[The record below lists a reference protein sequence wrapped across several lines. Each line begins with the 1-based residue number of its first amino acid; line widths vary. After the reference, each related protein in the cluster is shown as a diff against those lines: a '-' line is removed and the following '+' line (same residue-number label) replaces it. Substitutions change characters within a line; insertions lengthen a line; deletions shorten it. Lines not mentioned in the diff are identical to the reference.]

1 MPMAT
6 IYNDIVT
13 LRSMRPAYN
22 IKNEGP
28 DDWKTFIANDQF
40 NDLLKKTI
48 SAVRNN
54 DADSHKAVWVAGTYG
69 SGKSH
74 AGAVLKHLLCDK
86 VEDIEDYVNE
96 EYAEDKYALLRNSI
110 FKLRESKRLFPVNLY
125 GQQSIAH
132 EADLSLQVQKEV
144 IRALKVAGIQLTVQT
159 DFDNY
164 IQHIE
169 SEPDLWNMLI
179 DNNEVLKS
187 VAPDLKILKTRLA
200 NGDTEVLNRVT
211 QALRNM
217 GINVPIKNS
226 NLKTWI
232 FEVQNELRSQGVY
245 DGLLI
250 IWDEFTD
257 VMRSELGVPLLKILQ
272 EIAEDMMNPENDSYF
287 LFLSHPSALNSLKE
301 AEREQT
307 RGRYHYVI
315 YNMEPVSAF
324 RIMSKKFVIV
334 NKTLYNQRQEFFC
347 SLHEE
352 LLSAFAASSTDPTQT
367 KKDLGNLF
375 PVHPSTANLATYF
388 AREAGS
394 SSRSVFE
401 FLACDGVKAFFE
413 SENAYADKDTVTP
426 NYLWDYVQEYFES
439 DTARFGAVTE
449 RFNSHHLAVEAQ
461 GDDYLAV
468 FKGILLLNA
477 LNNIANND
485 SVTPSEENI
494 YNLFEGTPV
503 YNSIAEIL
511 DYFNEKSIIQ
521 RQPNGNFSIL
531 FTALPT
537 DEILKIKEEL
547 KLTSFLYTEQVINYG
562 DTAKNFMTRNLS
574 QVARPLEFQF
584 FSLTS
589 NEYTLLNKI
598 EVFAKNASTYSVL
611 VAFMAGK
618 TKQEIFEL
626 KDIIDKNKQ
635 DERFKNVCFVLLES
649 PMGEKEFER
658 FIEYQANATCAQKHG
673 LANQQKTY
681 AKNSSDMVAA
691 WLGEIRGGNVTFCLR
706 DDELTISG
714 TRMASTIN
722 NSIAPAIFT
731 SGPESLEIIRTRS
744 SNTFWKKASVKA
756 TVDAV
761 LSFHTKD
768 EIIAKCGGPAKHVE
782 YLLQDSVDENLEWKS
797 DINPEHPLKKVC
809 DFIQSVFN
817 HTNKNQSF
825 NLGDKL
831 LGLTLPPFG
840 LFQSY
845 APMAMVAFAL
855 RKYAGKIFDLNG
867 KPRTANHLVDDIVEM
882 FKAWENGRT
891 SAKLNFMFESK
902 EAGAITKN
910 LIKTFKLNK
919 LPKYSDIS
927 SLTDARWAMTHEY
940 SAGVGYPL
948 WSLKYVPDCS
958 EENKQLIDGII
969 KVITDSESVKNPALM
984 TMVAEGLKNNIDL
997 GNLLLESANNF
1008 EKGFKNYVMSL
1019 DYINLMEDEFA
1030 EAKTF
1035 LDGHLEGTVGLWSEK
1050 GVEDTL
1056 KNWRLAQQQERL
1068 REENKKR
1075 FLEEQERFKKE
1086 ASDNANIGSSSAT
1099 PSWMSPDGDTYG
1111 KSTTN
1116 VAAEPKA
1123 ETYDMKAKRSEVAR
1137 KVMPLASNQ
1146 QLRNLLQDLCDN
1158 GDMQTLDI
1166 IMKYV

>member
-1 MPMAT
+1 MA
-6 IYNDIVT
+6 IKYNDIVT

-54 DADSHKAVWVAGTYG
+54 DADSHKAIWVAGTYG

-74 AGAVLKHLLCDK
+74 AGAVLKHLLCDDVK
-86 VEDIEDYVNE
+86 DIVDYVNE
-96 EYAEDKYALLRNSI
+96 EYGEEKYNLLRNSI
-110 FKLRESKRLFPVNLY
+110 LKLRESKRLFPVSLY
-125 GQQSIAH
+125 GQQAIAH

-144 IRALKVAGIQLTVQT
+144 IRALKNAGIKLTVQT

-169 SEPDLWNMLI
+169 NEPDLWTMLI
-179 DNNEVLKS
+179 ANNEVLKS
-187 VAPDLKILKTRLA
+187 VAPDLKMLKTRLA

-211 QALRNM
+211 MALRNM

-232 FEVQNELRSQGVY
+232 FEVQNELRSLGVY

-257 VMRSELGVPLLKILQ
+257 VMRSDLGVPLLKILQ
-272 EIAEDMMNPENDSYF
+272 EIAEDMMNPENDTYF

-334 NKTLYNQRQEFFC
+334 DKVLYNQRQEYFC
-347 SLHEE
+347 SLHQE
-352 LLSAFAASSTDPTQT
+352 LLSAFASSSTDPVQTQ
-367 KKDLGNLF
+367 KDLANLF

-401 FLACDGVKAFFE
+401 FLACDEVKAFFDNE
-413 SENAYADKDTVTP
+413 DAYADKDTVTP

-449 RFNSHHLAVEAQ
+449 RYNSHHLAVEAQ

-494 YNLFEGTPV
+494 YNLFEGTPI
-503 YNSIAEIL
+503 YNNVGEIL
-511 DYFNEKSIIQ
+511 DYLNEKSIIQ

-537 DEILKIKEEL
+537 DEIQKIKEEL
-547 KLTSFLYTEQVINYG
+547 KLTTFLFAEQVINFG
-562 DTAKNFMTRNLS
+562 DTAKNFMDKNLS

-598 EVFAKNASTYSVL
+598 ENFAKNATSYSVL
-611 VAFMAGK
+611 LAFMVGK
-618 TKQEIFEL
+618 TRQDIFEL
-626 KDIIDKNKQ
+626 KDIINKNKQ
-635 DERFKNVCFVLLES
+635 DERFKNICFVLLES
-649 PMGEKEFER
+649 PMGEKEYER

-681 AKNSSDMVAA
+681 TKNASEMISG
-691 WLGEIRGGNVTFCLR
+691 WLGEIRSGNVTFCLR
-706 DDELTISG
+706 DDELPISG
-714 TRMASTIN
+714 TRLASTIN

-731 SGPESLEIIRTRS
+731 SGPEALEIIRTRS
-744 SNTFWKKASVKA
+744 SNTFWRKSSVKA
-756 TVDAV
+756 TVDNV
-761 LSFHTKD
+761 LSFHTKED
-768 EIIAKCGGPAKHVE
+768 IIAKCGGPAKHVE
-782 YLLQDSVDENLEWKS
+782 YLLQDSVDDNLEWKS
-797 DINPEHPLKKVC
+797 DISSEHPLKKVC
-809 DFIQSVFN
+809 DYIQNVFN

-831 LGLTLPPFG
+831 IGLTLPPFG

-845 APMAMVAFAL
+845 APMAMVAFAM

-882 FKAWENGRT
+882 FKAWESGKT
-891 SAKLNFMFESK
+891 SPKLNFMFESK

-919 LPKYSDIS
+919 LPKYSDVS

-940 SAGVGYPL
+940 SASVGYPL
-948 WSLKYVPDCS
+948 WSLKYVSECS
-958 EENKQLIDGII
+958 DENRELIDGII
-969 KVITDSESVKNPALM
+969 KVITDSESVKNPQLM
-984 TMVAEGLKNNIDL
+984 SKVAEGLKNNIDL

-1008 EKGFKNYVMSL
+1008 ESGFKNYVMTL
-1019 DYINLMEDEFA
+1019 EYINMTEPEFA
-1030 EAKTF
+1030 EAKQF
-1035 LDGHLEGTVGLWSEK
+1035 LEGHLEGTIGLWTER

-1056 KNWRLAQQQERL
+1056 KNWRLAQQQQRL
-1068 REENKKR
+1068 REENEKR
-1075 FLEEQERFKKE
+1075 YLEEREKFKRAAAQQGETSDAAPAWMNTDGYGQENPKQAADPQGETQELKMKRI
-1086 ASDNANIGSSSAT
+1086 D
-1099 PSWMSPDGDTYG
+1099 
-1111 KSTTN
+1111 
-1116 VAAEPKA
+1116 VAK
-1123 ETYDMKAKRSEVAR
+1123 
-1137 KVMPLASNQ
+1137 KVMPLASSQ
-1146 QLRNLLQDLCDN
+1146 MMRELLKDLCENADE
-1158 GDMQTLDI
+1158 QTLNI
-1166 IMKYV
+1166 IIKHVG

>member
-1 MPMAT
+1 MAT
-6 IYNDIVT
+6 KYNDIVT

-28 DDWKTFIANDQF
+28 EDWKTFIANDQF

-54 DADSHKAVWVAGTYG
+54 DADSHKAIWVAGTYG

-74 AGAVLKHLLCDK
+74 AGAVLKHLLCDEVK
-86 VEDIEDYVNE
+86 DIVDYVNE
-96 EYAEDKYALLRNSI
+96 EYGEEKYNLLRNSI
-110 FKLRESKRLFPVNLY
+110 LKLRESKRLFPVNLY
-125 GQQSIAH
+125 GQQAIAH

-144 IRALKVAGIQLTVQT
+144 IRALKNAGIKLTVQT

-169 SEPDLWNMLI
+169 NEPDLWTMLI
-179 DNNEVLKS
+179 ANNEVLKS
-187 VAPDLKILKTRLA
+187 VAPDLKMLKTRLA

-211 QALRNM
+211 MALRNM

-232 FEVQNELRSQGVY
+232 FEVQNELRSLGVY

-257 VMRSELGVPLLKILQ
+257 VMRSDLGVPLLKILQ
-272 EIAEDMMNPENDSYF
+272 EIAEDMMNPENDTYF

-334 NKTLYNQRQEFFC
+334 DKVLYNQRQEYFC
-347 SLHEE
+347 SLHQE
-352 LLSAFAASSTDPTQT
+352 LLSAFASSSTDPAQTQ
-367 KKDLGNLF
+367 KDLANLF

-401 FLACDGVKAFFE
+401 FLACDEVKAFFDNE
-413 SENAYADKDTVTP
+413 DAYADKDTVTP

-449 RFNSHHLAVEAQ
+449 RYNSHHLAVEAQ

-494 YNLFEGTPV
+494 YNLFEGTPI
-503 YNSIAEIL
+503 YNNVGEIL

-531 FTALPT
+531 FPALPA
-537 DEILKIKEEL
+537 DEILKIMDEL
-547 KLTSFLYTEQVINYG
+547 KSTTFMFAEQVINFG
-562 DTAKNFMTRNLS
+562 DTAKNFMNKNLS

-584 FSLTS
+584 FSLAS

-598 EVFAKNASTYSVL
+598 ENFAKNATSYSVL
-611 VAFMAGK
+611 LAFMVGK
-618 TKQEIFEL
+618 TRQDIFEL
-626 KDIIDKNKQ
+626 QDIINKNKQ
-635 DERFKNVCFVLLES
+635 DERFKNICFVLLES
-649 PMGEKEFER
+649 PMGEKDYER
-658 FIEYQANATCAQKHG
+658 FIEYQANATCAQRHG

-681 AKNSSDMVAA
+681 TKSASEMITG

-706 DDELTISG
+706 DDELPISG
-714 TRMASTIN
+714 TRLASTIN

-731 SGPESLEIIRTRS
+731 SGPEALEIIRTRS
-744 SNTFWKKASVKA
+744 SNTFWRKSSVKA
-756 TVDAV
+756 TVDNV
-761 LSFHTKD
+761 LSFHTKE

-782 YLLQDSVDENLEWKS
+782 YLLQDSVDDNLEWKS
-797 DINPEHPLKKVC
+797 DISSEHPLKNVC
-809 DFIQSVFN
+809 DYIQNVFN

-831 LGLTLPPFG
+831 IGLTMPPFG

-845 APMAMVAFAL
+845 APMAMVAFAM

-882 FKAWENGRT
+882 FKAWESGKT
-891 SAKLNFMFESK
+891 SPKLNFMFESK

-919 LPKYSDIS
+919 LPKYSDVS

-940 SAGVGYPL
+940 SASVGYPL
-948 WSLKYVPDCS
+948 WSLKYVPECS
-958 EENKQLIDGII
+958 DENRELIDGII
-969 KVITDSESVKNPALM
+969 KVITDSESVKNPQLM
-984 TMVAEGLKNNIDL
+984 SRVAEGLKNNIDL

-1008 EKGFKNYVMSL
+1008 ETGFKNYVMTQE
-1019 DYINLMEDEFA
+1019 YINMTESEFA
-1030 EAKTF
+1030 EAKQF
-1035 LDGHLEGTVGLWSEK
+1035 LEGHLEGTIGLWTER

-1056 KNWRLAQQQERL
+1056 KNWRLAQQQQRL
-1068 REENKKR
+1068 REENGKR
-1075 FLEEQERFKKE
+1075 YQEEREKFKRAAAQQGE
-1086 ASDNANIGSSSAT
+1086 TSDAT
-1099 PSWMSPDGDTYG
+1099 PAWMNTDGNGQENY
-1111 KSTTN
+1111 KL
-1116 VAAEPKA
+1116 VADPQG
-1123 ETYDMKAKRSEVAR
+1123 ETQELKMKRSDVAK
-1137 KVMPLASNQ
+1137 KVMPLASSQ
-1146 QLRNLLQDLCDN
+1146 MMRELLKDLCENADE
-1158 GDMQTLDI
+1158 QTLNI
-1166 IMKYV
+1166 IIKHVG

>member
-1 MPMAT
+1 MAT
-6 IYNDIVT
+6 KYNDIVT

-54 DADSHKAVWVAGTYG
+54 DADSHKAIWVAGTYG

-74 AGAVLKHLLCDK
+74 AGAVLKHLLCDDVK
-86 VEDIEDYVNE
+86 DIVGYVNE
-96 EYAEDKYALLRNSI
+96 EYGEEKYNLLRNSI
-110 FKLRESKRLFPVNLY
+110 LKLRESKRLFPVNLY
-125 GQQSIAH
+125 GQQAIAH

-144 IRALKVAGIQLTVQT
+144 IRALKNAGIKLTVQT

-169 SEPDLWNMLI
+169 NEPDLWTMLI
-179 DNNEVLKS
+179 ANNELLKS
-187 VAPDLKILKTRLA
+187 VAPDLKMLKTRLA

-211 QALRNM
+211 MALRNM

-232 FEVQNELRSQGVY
+232 FEVQNKLRSLGVY

-257 VMRSELGVPLLKILQ
+257 VMRSDLGVPLLKILQ

-324 RIMSKKFVIV
+324 RIMSKKFVV
-334 NKTLYNQRQEFFC
+334 VDKNLYNQRQEFFC
-347 SLHEE
+347 SLHDE
-352 LLSAFAASSTDPTQT
+352 LLTAFASSSTDPQQT
-367 KKDLGNLF
+367 KKDLANLF

-401 FLACDGVKAFFE
+401 FLACDEVKAFFDNE
-413 SENAYADKDTVTP
+413 DAYADKDTVTP

-449 RFNSHHLAVEAQ
+449 KYNSHHLAVEAQ

-494 YNLFEGTPV
+494 YNLFEGTPI
-503 YNSIAEIL
+503 YNNVGEIL
-511 DYFNEKSIIQ
+511 NYFNEKSIIQ

-531 FTALPT
+531 FPALPA
-537 DEILKIKEEL
+537 DEILKIMDEL
-547 KLTSFLYTEQVINYG
+547 KSTTFMFAEQVINFG
-562 DTAKNFMTRNLS
+562 DTAKNFMNKHLA
-574 QVARPLEFQF
+574 QVARPLEFLF

-598 EVFAKNASTYSVL
+598 ENFAKNATSYSVL
-611 VAFMAGK
+611 IAFMVGK
-618 TKQEIFEL
+618 TRQDIFEL
-626 KDIIDKNKQ
+626 KDIINKNKQ
-635 DERFKNVCFVLLES
+635 DERFKNICFVLLES
-649 PMGEKEFER
+649 PMGEKEYER
-658 FIEYQANATCAQKHG
+658 FIEYQANATCAQRHG

-681 AKNSSDMVAA
+681 TKSASEMITG

-714 TRMASTIN
+714 TRLASTIN

-731 SGPESLEIIRTRS
+731 SGPEALEIIRTRS
-744 SNTFWKKASVKA
+744 SNTFWRKSSVKA
-756 TVDAV
+756 TVDNV
-761 LSFHTKD
+761 LSFHTKED
-768 EIIAKCGGPAKHVE
+768 IIAKCGGPAKHVE
-782 YLLQDSVDENLEWKS
+782 YLLQDSVDDNLEWKS
-797 DINPEHPLKKVC
+797 DISSEHPLKKVC
-809 DFIQSVFN
+809 DYIQNVFN
-817 HTNKNQSF
+817 HINKNQSF

-831 LGLTLPPFG
+831 IGLTLPPFG

-845 APMAMVAFAL
+845 APMAMVAFAM

-882 FKAWENGRT
+882 FKVWESGKT
-891 SAKLNFMFESK
+891 SPKLNFMFESK
-902 EAGAITKN
+902 EAGSITKN
-910 LIKTFKLNK
+910 LIKRFKLDR
-919 LPKYSDIS
+919 LPGYSDVS

-940 SAGVGYPL
+940 SASVGYPL
-948 WSLKYVPDCS
+948 WSLKYVPECS
-958 EENKQLIDGII
+958 DENRELIDGII
-969 KVITDSESVKNPALM
+969 KVITDSESVKNPQLM
-984 TMVAEGLKNNIDL
+984 SKVAEGLKNNIDL

-1008 EKGFKNYVMSL
+1008 ETGFKNYVMGL
-1019 DYINLMEDEFA
+1019 EYINMTEPEFA
-1030 EAKTF
+1030 EAKAF
-1035 LDGHLEGTVGLWSEK
+1035 LGGHLEGTIGLWTER

-1056 KNWRLAQQQERL
+1056 KNWRLDQQQKRL
-1068 REENKKR
+1068 RQENQKR
-1075 FLEEQERFKKE
+1075 FEEEQERYKSEATTQGGNDKGVSTWMNNGSQVGGETATMAASLQFESQEMKE
-1086 ASDNANIGSSSAT
+1086 
-1099 PSWMSPDGDTYG
+1099 
-1111 KSTTN
+1111 
-1116 VAAEPKA
+1116 
-1123 ETYDMKAKRSEVAR
+1123 KRYEIAR

-1146 QLRNLLQDLCDN
+1146 MLRDLLQDLCENADE
-1158 GDMQTLDI
+1158 QTLNI
-1166 IMKYV
+1166 IMKHV

>member
-1 MPMAT
+1 MAT
-6 IYNDIVT
+6 KYNEIVT

-40 NDLLKKTI
+40 NDLLRKTI

-54 DADSHKAVWVAGTYG
+54 DADSHKAIWVAGTYG

-86 VEDIEDYVNE
+86 IADIKDYVIE
-96 EYAEDKYALLRNSI
+96 EYGEDKYALLRNSI
-110 FKLRESKRLFPVNLY
+110 LQLREQKRLFPVNLY

-144 IRALKVAGIQLTVQT
+144 IRALKIAGIKLTVQT

-169 SEPDLWNMLI
+169 NEPDLWTMLI
-179 DNNEVLKS
+179 DNNEILKS
-187 VAPDLKILKTRLA
+187 VAPDLNKLKTRLA

-211 QALRNM
+211 MALRNM

-257 VMRSELGVPLLKILQ
+257 VMRSDLGVPLLKILQ

-307 RGRYHYVI
+307 RGRYHYII

-324 RIMSKKFVIV
+324 RIMSKKFVV
-334 NKTLYNQRQEFFC
+334 VDKNLYNQRQEFFC
-347 SLHEE
+347 SLHDE
-352 LLSAFAASSTDPTQT
+352 LLTAFASSSTDPQQT
-367 KKDLGNLF
+367 KKDLANLF

-401 FLACDGVKAFFE
+401 FLACDEVKAFFDNE
-413 SENAYADKDTVTP
+413 DAYADKDTVTP

-449 RFNSHHLAVEAQ
+449 RYNSHHLAVEAQ

-494 YNLFEGTPV
+494 YNLFEGTPLYHNV
-503 YNSIAEIL
+503 GEIL

-537 DEILKIKEEL
+537 DEIQKIKEEL
-547 KLTSFLYTEQVINYG
+547 KLTTFLFAEQVINFG
-562 DTAKNFMTRNLS
+562 DTAKNFMNKNLS

-598 EVFAKNASTYSVL
+598 ENFAKNATSYSVL
-611 VAFMAGK
+611 LAFMVGK
-618 TKQEIFEL
+618 TRQDIFEL
-626 KDIIDKNKQ
+626 KDIINKNKQ
-635 DERFKNVCFVLLES
+635 DERFKNICFVLLES
-649 PMGEKEFER
+649 PMGEKEYER

-681 AKNSSDMVAA
+681 TNNASEMISG

-714 TRMASTIN
+714 TRFASTIN

-731 SGPESLEIIRTRS
+731 SGPEALEIIRTRS

-756 TVDAV
+756 TVDTV
-761 LSFHTKD
+761 LSFHTKE

-782 YLLQDSVDENLEWKS
+782 YLLQDSVDENLDWKS
-797 DINPEHPLKKVC
+797 DICSEHPLKKVC
-809 DFIQSVFN
+809 DYIQNVFN

-831 LGLTLPPFG
+831 IGLTLPPFG

-845 APMAMVAFAL
+845 APMAMVAFAM

-882 FKAWENGRT
+882 FKTWESGKT

-919 LPKYSDIS
+919 LPKYSDVS

-940 SAGVGYPL
+940 SARVGYPL
-948 WSLKYVPDCS
+948 WSLKYVPECS
-958 EENKQLIDGII
+958 DENRELIDGII
-969 KVITDSESVKNPALM
+969 KVITDSESVKNPQLM
-984 TMVAEGLKNNIDL
+984 SRVAEGLKNNIDL

-1008 EKGFKNYVMSL
+1008 EKGFKNYVMGL
-1019 DYINLMEDEFA
+1019 EYINMTEPEFA
-1030 EAKTF
+1030 EAKAF
-1035 LDGHLEGTVGLWSEK
+1035 LGGHLEGTIGLWTER

-1056 KNWRLAQQQERL
+1056 KNWRLDQQQERL
-1068 REENKKR
+1068 RQENQKR
-1075 FLEEQERFKKE
+1075 FEEEQERYKSEATTQGGNDKGVSTWMNNGSQVGGETATMAASPQFESQEMKE
-1086 ASDNANIGSSSAT
+1086 
-1099 PSWMSPDGDTYG
+1099 
-1111 KSTTN
+1111 
-1116 VAAEPKA
+1116 
-1123 ETYDMKAKRSEVAR
+1123 KRNEIAR

-1146 QLRNLLQDLCDN
+1146 MLRDLLQDLCENADE
-1158 GDMQTLDI
+1158 QTLNI
-1166 IMKYV
+1166 IMKHV

>member
-1 MPMAT
+1 MAT
-6 IYNDIVT
+6 KYNDIVT

-54 DADSHKAVWVAGTYG
+54 DADSHKAIWVAGTYG

-74 AGAVLKHLLCDK
+74 AGAVLKHLLCDDVK
-86 VEDIEDYVNE
+86 DIVGYVNE
-96 EYAEDKYALLRNSI
+96 EYGEEKYNLLRNSI
-110 FKLRESKRLFPVNLY
+110 LKLRESKRLFPVNLY
-125 GQQSIAH
+125 GQQAIAH

-144 IRALKVAGIQLTVQT
+144 IRALKNAGIKLTVQT

-169 SEPDLWNMLI
+169 NEPDLWTMLI
-179 DNNEVLKS
+179 ANNEVLKS
-187 VAPDLKILKTRLA
+187 VAPDLKMLKTRLA

-211 QALRNM
+211 MALRNM

-232 FEVQNELRSQGVY
+232 FEVQNELRSLGVY

-257 VMRSELGVPLLKILQ
+257 VMRSDLGVPLLKILQ
-272 EIAEDMMNPENDSYF
+272 EIAEDMMNPENDTYF

-324 RIMSKKFVIV
+324 RIMSKKFVV
-334 NKTLYNQRQEFFC
+334 VDKNLYNQRQEFFC
-347 SLHEE
+347 SLHDE
-352 LLSAFAASSTDPTQT
+352 LLTAFASSSTDPQQT
-367 KKDLGNLF
+367 KKDLANLF

-401 FLACDGVKAFFE
+401 FLACDEVKAFFDNE
-413 SENAYADKDTVTP
+413 DAYADKDTVTP

-449 RFNSHHLAVEAQ
+449 KYNSHHLAVEAQ

-494 YNLFEGTPV
+494 YNLFEGTPI
-503 YNSIAEIL
+503 YNNVGEIL
-511 DYFNEKSIIQ
+511 NYFNEKSIIQ

-531 FTALPT
+531 FPALPA
-537 DEILKIKEEL
+537 DEILKIMDEL
-547 KLTSFLYTEQVINYG
+547 KSTTFMFAEQVINFG
-562 DTAKNFMTRNLS
+562 DTAKNFMNKHLA
-574 QVARPLEFQF
+574 QVARPLEFLF

-598 EVFAKNASTYSVL
+598 ENFAKNATSYSVL
-611 VAFMAGK
+611 IAFMVGK
-618 TKQEIFEL
+618 TRQDIFEL
-626 KDIIDKNKQ
+626 KDIINKNKQ
-635 DERFKNVCFVLLES
+635 DERFKNICFVLLES
-649 PMGEKEFER
+649 PMGEKEYER
-658 FIEYQANATCAQKHG
+658 FIEYQANATCAQRHG

-681 AKNSSDMVAA
+681 TKSASEMITG

-714 TRMASTIN
+714 TRLASTIN

-731 SGPESLEIIRTRS
+731 SGPEALEIIRTRS
-744 SNTFWKKASVKA
+744 SNTFWRKSSVKA
-756 TVDAV
+756 TVDNV
-761 LSFHTKD
+761 LSFHTKED
-768 EIIAKCGGPAKHVE
+768 IIAKCGGPAKHVE
-782 YLLQDSVDENLEWKS
+782 YLLQDSVDDNLEWKS
-797 DINPEHPLKKVC
+797 DISSEHPLKKVC
-809 DFIQSVFN
+809 DYIQNVFN
-817 HTNKNQSF
+817 HINKNQSF

-831 LGLTLPPFG
+831 IGLTLPPFG
-840 LFQSY
+840 LFKSY
-845 APMAMVAFAL
+845 APMAMVAFAM

-882 FKAWENGRT
+882 FKVWESGKT
-891 SAKLNFMFESK
+891 SPKLNFMFESK
-902 EAGAITKN
+902 EAGSITKN
-910 LIKTFKLNK
+910 LIKRFKLDR
-919 LPKYSDIS
+919 LPGYSDVS

-940 SAGVGYPL
+940 SASVGYPL
-948 WSLKYVPDCS
+948 WSLKYVPECS
-958 EENKQLIDGII
+958 DENRELIDGII
-969 KVITDSESVKNPALM
+969 KVITDSESVKNPQLM
-984 TMVAEGLKNNIDL
+984 SKVAEGLKNNIDL

-1008 EKGFKNYVMSL
+1008 ETGFKNYVMGL
-1019 DYINLMEDEFA
+1019 EYINMTEPEFA
-1030 EAKTF
+1030 EAKAF
-1035 LDGHLEGTVGLWSEK
+1035 LGGHLEGTIGLWTER

-1056 KNWRLAQQQERL
+1056 KNWRLDQQQERL
-1068 REENKKR
+1068 RQENQKR
-1075 FLEEQERFKKE
+1075 FEEEQERYKSEATTQGGNDKGVSTWMNNGSQVGGETATMAASPQFESQEMKE
-1086 ASDNANIGSSSAT
+1086 
-1099 PSWMSPDGDTYG
+1099 
-1111 KSTTN
+1111 
-1116 VAAEPKA
+1116 
-1123 ETYDMKAKRSEVAR
+1123 KRNEIAR

-1146 QLRNLLQDLCDN
+1146 MLRDLLQDLCENADE
-1158 GDMQTLDI
+1158 QTLNI
-1166 IMKYV
+1166 IMKHV

>member
-1 MPMAT
+1 MAT
-6 IYNDIVT
+6 KYNDIVT

-54 DADSHKAVWVAGTYG
+54 DADSHKAIWVAGTYG

-74 AGAVLKHLLCDK
+74 AGAVLKHLLCDDVK
-86 VEDIEDYVNE
+86 DIADYVNE
-96 EYAEDKYALLRNSI
+96 EYGEEKYNLLRNSI
-110 FKLRESKRLFPVNLY
+110 LKLRESKRLFPVNLY
-125 GQQSIAH
+125 GQQAIAH

-144 IRALKVAGIQLTVQT
+144 IQALKNAGIKLTVQT

-169 SEPDLWNMLI
+169 NEPDLWTMLI
-179 DNNEVLKS
+179 ANNEVLKS
-187 VAPDLKILKTRLA
+187 VAPDLKMLKTRLA

-211 QALRNM
+211 MALRNM

-232 FEVQNELRSQGVY
+232 FEVQNELRSLGVY

-257 VMRSELGVPLLKILQ
+257 VMRSDLGVPLLKILQ
-272 EIAEDMMNPENDSYF
+272 EIAEDMMNPENDTYF

-334 NKTLYNQRQEFFC
+334 DKVLYNQRQEYFC
-347 SLHEE
+347 SLHQE
-352 LLSAFAASSTDPTQT
+352 LLSAFASSSTDPAQTQQ
-367 KKDLGNLF
+367 DLANLF

-401 FLACDGVKAFFE
+401 FLACDEVKAFFDNE
-413 SENAYADKDTVTP
+413 DAYADKDTVTP
-426 NYLWDYVQEYFES
+426 NYLWDYVQEYFEG

-449 RFNSHHLAVEAQ
+449 RYNSHHLAVEAQ

-494 YNLFEGTPV
+494 YNLFEGTPI
-503 YNSIAEIL
+503 YNNVGEIL

-537 DEILKIKEEL
+537 DEIQKIKEEL
-547 KLTSFLYTEQVINYG
+547 KLTTFFFAEQVINFG
-562 DTAKNFMTRNLS
+562 DTAKNFMDKNLS

-598 EVFAKNASTYSVL
+598 ENFAKNATSYSVL
-611 VAFMAGK
+611 LAFMVGK
-618 TKQEIFEL
+618 TRQDIFEL
-626 KDIIDKNKQ
+626 KDIINKNKQ
-635 DERFKNVCFVLLES
+635 DERFKNICFVLLES
-649 PMGEKEFER
+649 PMGEKEYER

-681 AKNSSDMVAA
+681 TKNASEMISG

-706 DDELTISG
+706 DDELPISG
-714 TRMASTIN
+714 TRLASTIN

-731 SGPESLEIIRTRS
+731 SGPEALEIIRTRS
-744 SNTFWKKASVKA
+744 SNTFWRKSSVKA
-756 TVDAV
+756 TVDNV
-761 LSFHTKD
+761 LSFHTKED
-768 EIIAKCGGPAKHVE
+768 IIAKCGGPAKHVE
-782 YLLQDSVDENLEWKS
+782 YLLQDSVDDNLEWKS
-797 DINPEHPLKKVC
+797 DISSEHPLKKVC
-809 DFIQSVFN
+809 DYIQNVFN

-831 LGLTLPPFG
+831 IGLTLPPFG

-845 APMAMVAFAL
+845 APMAMVAFAM

-882 FKAWENGRT
+882 FKAWESGKT
-891 SAKLNFMFESK
+891 SPKLNFMFESK

-919 LPKYSDIS
+919 LPKYSDVS

-940 SAGVGYPL
+940 SASVGYPL
-948 WSLKYVPDCS
+948 WSLKYVPECS
-958 EENKQLIDGII
+958 DENRELIDGII
-969 KVITDSESVKNPALM
+969 KVITDSESVKNPQLM
-984 TMVAEGLKNNIDL
+984 SRVAEGLKNNIDL

-1008 EKGFKNYVMSL
+1008 ETGFKNYVMTL
-1019 DYINLMEDEFA
+1019 EYINMTESEFA
-1030 EAKTF
+1030 EAKQF
-1035 LDGHLEGTVGLWSEK
+1035 LEGHLEGTIGLWTER

-1056 KNWRLAQQQERL
+1056 KNWRLAQQQQRL
-1068 REENKKR
+1068 REENGKR
-1075 FLEEQERFKKE
+1075 YQEEREKFKRAAAQQGE
-1086 ASDNANIGSSSAT
+1086 TSGAT
-1099 PSWMSPDGDTYG
+1099 PAWMNTDGNG
-1111 KSTTN
+1111 QENSKL
-1116 VAAEPKA
+1116 AADPQGQTQELK
-1123 ETYDMKAKRSEVAR
+1123 MKRSDVAK
-1137 KVMPLASNQ
+1137 KVMPLASSQ
-1146 QLRNLLQDLCDN
+1146 MMRELLKDLCENADE
-1158 GDMQTLDI
+1158 QTLNI
-1166 IMKYV
+1166 IIKHVG

>member
-1 MPMAT
+1 MAT
-6 IYNDIVT
+6 KYNDIVT

-54 DADSHKAVWVAGTYG
+54 DADSHKAIWVAGTYG

-74 AGAVLKHLLCDK
+74 AGAVLKHLLCDDVK
-86 VEDIEDYVNE
+86 DIADYVNE
-96 EYAEDKYALLRNSI
+96 EYGEEKYNLLRNSI
-110 FKLRESKRLFPVNLY
+110 LKLRESKRLFPVNLY
-125 GQQSIAH
+125 GQQAIAH

-144 IRALKVAGIQLTVQT
+144 IQALKNAGIKLTVQT

-169 SEPDLWNMLI
+169 NEPDLWTMLI
-179 DNNEVLKS
+179 ANNEVLKS
-187 VAPDLKILKTRLA
+187 VAPDLKMLKTRLA

-211 QALRNM
+211 MALRNM

-232 FEVQNELRSQGVY
+232 FEVQNELRSLGVY

-257 VMRSELGVPLLKILQ
+257 VMRSDLGVPLLKILQ
-272 EIAEDMMNPENDSYF
+272 EIAEDMMNPENDTYF

-334 NKTLYNQRQEFFC
+334 DKVLYNQRQEYFC
-347 SLHEE
+347 SLHQE
-352 LLSAFAASSTDPTQT
+352 LLSAFASSSTDPAQTQQ
-367 KKDLGNLF
+367 DLANLF

-401 FLACDGVKAFFE
+401 FLACDEVKAFFDNE
-413 SENAYADKDTVTP
+413 DAYADKDTVTP
-426 NYLWDYVQEYFES
+426 NYLWDYVQEYFEG

-449 RFNSHHLAVEAQ
+449 RYNSHHLAVEAQ

-494 YNLFEGTPV
+494 YNLFEGTPI
-503 YNSIAEIL
+503 YNNVGEIL

-537 DEILKIKEEL
+537 DEIQKIKEEL
-547 KLTSFLYTEQVINYG
+547 KLTTFLFAEQVINFG
-562 DTAKNFMTRNLS
+562 DTAKNFMDKNLS

-598 EVFAKNASTYSVL
+598 ENFAKNATSYSVL
-611 VAFMAGK
+611 LAFMVGK
-618 TKQEIFEL
+618 TRQDIFEL
-626 KDIIDKNKQ
+626 KDIINKNKQ
-635 DERFKNVCFVLLES
+635 DERFKNICFVLLES
-649 PMGEKEFER
+649 PMGEKEYER

-681 AKNSSDMVAA
+681 TKNASEMISG

-706 DDELTISG
+706 DDELPISG
-714 TRMASTIN
+714 TRLASTIN

-731 SGPESLEIIRTRS
+731 SGPEALEIIRTRS
-744 SNTFWKKASVKA
+744 SNTFWRKSSVKA
-756 TVDAV
+756 TVDNV
-761 LSFHTKD
+761 LSFHTKED
-768 EIIAKCGGPAKHVE
+768 IIAKCGGPAKHVE
-782 YLLQDSVDENLEWKS
+782 YLLQDSVDDNLEWKS
-797 DINPEHPLKKVC
+797 DISSEHPLKKVC
-809 DFIQSVFN
+809 DYIQNVFN

-831 LGLTLPPFG
+831 IGLTLPPFG

-845 APMAMVAFAL
+845 APMAMVAFAM

-882 FKAWENGRT
+882 FKAWESGKT
-891 SAKLNFMFESK
+891 SPKLNFMFESK

-919 LPKYSDIS
+919 LPKYSDVS

-940 SAGVGYPL
+940 SASVGYPL
-948 WSLKYVPDCS
+948 WSLKYVPECS
-958 EENKQLIDGII
+958 DENRELIDGII
-969 KVITDSESVKNPALM
+969 KVITDSESVKNPQLM
-984 TMVAEGLKNNIDL
+984 SRVAEGLKNNIDL

-1008 EKGFKNYVMSL
+1008 ETGFKNYVMTL
-1019 DYINLMEDEFA
+1019 EYINMTEPEFA
-1030 EAKTF
+1030 EAKQF
-1035 LDGHLEGTVGLWSEK
+1035 LEGHLEGTIGLWTER

-1056 KNWRLAQQQERL
+1056 KNWRLAQ
-1068 REENKKR
+1068 
-1075 FLEEQERFKKE
+1075 
-1086 ASDNANIGSSSAT
+1086 
-1099 PSWMSPDGDTYG
+1099 
-1111 KSTTN
+1111 
-1116 VAAEPKA
+1116 
-1123 ETYDMKAKRSEVAR
+1123 
-1137 KVMPLASNQ
+1137 
-1146 QLRNLLQDLCDN
+1146 
-1158 GDMQTLDI
+1158 
-1166 IMKYV
+1166 

>member
-1 MPMAT
+1 MAT
-6 IYNDIVT
+6 KYNDIVT

-54 DADSHKAVWVAGTYG
+54 DADSHKAIWVAGTYG

-74 AGAVLKHLLCDK
+74 AGAVLKHLLCDEVK
-86 VEDIEDYVNE
+86 DIVDYVNE
-96 EYAEDKYALLRNSI
+96 EYGEEKYNLLRNSI
-110 FKLRESKRLFPVNLY
+110 LKLRESKRLFPVNLY
-125 GQQSIAH
+125 GQQAIAH

-144 IRALKVAGIQLTVQT
+144 IRALKNAGIKLTVQT

-169 SEPDLWNMLI
+169 NEPDLWTMLI
-179 DNNEVLKS
+179 ANNEVLKS
-187 VAPDLKILKTRLA
+187 VAPDLKMLKTRLA

-211 QALRNM
+211 MALRNM

-226 NLKTWI
+226 NLKAWI
-232 FEVQNELRSQGVY
+232 FEVQNELRSLGVY

-257 VMRSELGVPLLKILQ
+257 VMRSDLGVPLLKILQ
-272 EIAEDMMNPENDSYF
+272 EIAEDMMNPENDTYF

-334 NKTLYNQRQEFFC
+334 DKVLYNQRQEYFC
-347 SLHEE
+347 SLHQE
-352 LLSAFAASSTDPTQT
+352 LLSAFASSSTDPAQTQ
-367 KKDLGNLF
+367 KDLANLF

-401 FLACDGVKAFFE
+401 FLACDEVKAFFDNE
-413 SENAYADKDTVTP
+413 DTYADKDTVTP

-449 RFNSHHLAVEAQ
+449 RYNSHHLAVEAQ

-494 YNLFEGTPV
+494 YNLFEGTPI
-503 YNSIAEIL
+503 YNNVGEIL

-537 DEILKIKEEL
+537 DEIQKIKEEL
-547 KLTSFLYTEQVINYG
+547 KLTTFLFAEQVINFG
-562 DTAKNFMTRNLS
+562 DTAKNFMDKNLS

-598 EVFAKNASTYSVL
+598 ENFAKNATSYSVL
-611 VAFMAGK
+611 LAFMVGK
-618 TKQEIFEL
+618 TRQDIFEL
-626 KDIIDKNKQ
+626 KDIINKNKQ
-635 DERFKNVCFVLLES
+635 DERFKNICFVLLES
-649 PMGEKEFER
+649 PMGEKEYER

-681 AKNSSDMVAA
+681 TKNASEMISG

-706 DDELTISG
+706 DDELPISG
-714 TRMASTIN
+714 TRLASTIN

-731 SGPESLEIIRTRS
+731 SGPEALEIIRTRS
-744 SNTFWKKASVKA
+744 SNTFWRKSSVKA
-756 TVDAV
+756 TVDNV
-761 LSFHTKD
+761 LSFHTKED
-768 EIIAKCGGPAKHVE
+768 IIAKCGGPAKHVE
-782 YLLQDSVDENLEWKS
+782 YLLQDSVDDNLEWKS
-797 DINPEHPLKKVC
+797 DISSEHPLKKVC
-809 DFIQSVFN
+809 DYIQNVFN

-831 LGLTLPPFG
+831 IGLTLPPFG

-845 APMAMVAFAL
+845 APMAMVAFAM

-882 FKAWENGRT
+882 FKAWESGKT
-891 SAKLNFMFESK
+891 SPKLNFMFESK

-919 LPKYSDIS
+919 LPKYSDVS

-940 SAGVGYPL
+940 SASVGYPL
-948 WSLKYVPDCS
+948 WSLKYVPECS
-958 EENKQLIDGII
+958 DENRELIDGII
-969 KVITDSESVKNPALM
+969 KVITDSESVKNPQLM
-984 TMVAEGLKNNIDL
+984 SKVAEGLKNNIDL

-1008 EKGFKNYVMSL
+1008 ETGFKNYVMTL
-1019 DYINLMEDEFA
+1019 EYINMTEPEFA
-1030 EAKTF
+1030 EAKQF
-1035 LDGHLEGTVGLWSEK
+1035 LEGHLEGTIGLWTER

-1056 KNWRLAQQQERL
+1056 KNWRLAQQQQRL

-1075 FLEEQERFKKE
+1075 YQEEREKFKRAAAQQGE
-1086 ASDNANIGSSSAT
+1086 TFDAT
-1099 PSWMSPDGDTYG
+1099 PAWMNTDGNG
-1111 KSTTN
+1111 QENSKL
-1116 VAAEPKA
+1116 VADPQG
-1123 ETYDMKAKRSEVAR
+1123 ETQELKMKRSDVAK
-1137 KVMPLASNQ
+1137 KVMPLASSQ
-1146 QLRNLLQDLCDN
+1146 MMRELLKDLCENADE
-1158 GDMQTLDI
+1158 QTLNI
-1166 IMKYV
+1166 IIKHVG

>member
-1 MPMAT
+1 MAT
-6 IYNDIVT
+6 KYNDIVT

-110 FKLRESKRLFPVNLY
+110 FKLRENKRLFPINLY

-144 IRALKVAGIQLTVQT
+144 IRALKAAGIQLTVQT

-232 FEVQNELRSQGVY
+232 FEVQNELRTQGVY

-1035 LDGHLEGTVGLWSEK
+1035 LDGHLEGTVGLWSER

-1075 FLEEQERFKKE
+1075 FHEEQEKYKNE
-1086 ASDNANIGSSSAT
+1086 DSDAANPSSTSTT
-1099 PSWMSPDGDTYG
+1099 PSWMSSDDGTDG
-1111 KSTTN
+1111 KSTPN

-1123 ETYDMKAKRSEVAR
+1123 ETFEMKAKRSEVAR

>member
-1 MPMAT
+1 MAT
-6 IYNDIVT
+6 KYNDIVT

-28 DDWKTFIANDQF
+28 DDWKTFIANEQF
-40 NDLLKKTI
+40 NDLLRKTI

-54 DADSHKAVWVAGTYG
+54 DADSHKAIWVAGTYG

-86 VEDIEDYVNE
+86 VEDIVDYVNE
-96 EYAEDKYALLRNSI
+96 EYADDKYALLRNSI
-110 FKLRESKRLFPVNLY
+110 LKLRENKRLFPVNLY
-125 GQQSIAH
+125 GQQAIAH

-144 IRALKVAGIQLTVQT
+144 IRALKEAGIKLTVQT

-169 SEPDLWNMLI
+169 SEPDLWQMLI
-179 DNNEVLKS
+179 DGNEVLKS
-187 VAPDLKILKTRLA
+187 IAPNLDKLKSRLA

-217 GINVPIKNS
+217 GINIPIKNS

-232 FEVQNELRSQGVY
+232 FEVQNELHTLGEY

-257 VMRSELGVPLLKILQ
+257 VMRSDLGVPLLKILQ

-307 RGRYHYVI
+307 RGRYHYI
-315 YNMEPVSAF
+315 TYNMEPVSAF
-324 RIMSKKFVIV
+324 RIMSKKFVV
-334 NKTLYNQRQEFFC
+334 VDRDLYAQRQEFFC
-347 SLHEE
+347 SLHSE
-352 LLSAFAASSTDPTQT
+352 LLEAFASSSTDPEQT

-401 FLACDGVKAFFE
+401 FLACDGVKAFFDD
-413 SENAYADKDTVTP
+413 ENKYVDKDTVTP

-461 GDDYLAV
+461 GEDYLAV

-494 YNLFEGTPV
+494 YNLFEGTPI
-503 YNSIAEIL
+503 YNNVAEIL
-511 DYFNEKSIIQ
+511 EYFNDKSIIQ
-521 RQPNGNFSIL
+521 RQPNGNYSIL

-537 DEILKIKEEL
+537 DEIQKIKEEL
-547 KLTSFLYTEQVINYG
+547 KLTTFLYTEQIINFG
-562 DTAKNFMTRNLS
+562 ETAQKFMDKNLS

-584 FSLTS
+584 FSLSS

-598 EVFAKNASTYSVL
+598 EVFVKRASTYSVL
-611 VAFMAGK
+611 LAFMVGK

-635 DERFKNVCFVLLES
+635 DERFKNVCFVLMET

-681 AKNSSDMVAA
+681 NENASGMITA
-691 WLGEIRGGNVTFCLR
+691 WLNDIRRGNVTFCLR

-761 LSFHTKD
+761 LSFHTKE

-782 YLLQDSVDENLEWKS
+782 YLLQDSVDDNLEWKS

-809 DFIQSVFN
+809 DYIQNVFN

-825 NLGDKL
+825 NFGDKL
-831 LGLTLPPFG
+831 IGLTMPPFG

-845 APMAMVAFAL
+845 APMAMVAFAM

-882 FKAWENGRT
+882 FKAWENGKT

-902 EAGAITKN
+902 EAGSITKN
-910 LIKTFKLNK
+910 FIKTFKLNK

-958 EENKQLIDGII
+958 DENRDLIDGII
-969 KVITDSESVKNPALM
+969 KVITDSESVKNPPLM
-984 TMVAEGLKNNIDL
+984 TKVAEGLKNNIDL

-1008 EKGFKNYVMSL
+1008 EKGFKNYVMGL
-1019 DYINLMEDEFA
+1019 DYINLQESEFD
-1030 EAKTF
+1030 EAKQF
-1035 LDGHLEGTVGLWSEK
+1035 ILGHLEGTIGLWT
-1050 GVEDTL
+1050 EDKVKDAL
-1056 KNWRLAQQQERL
+1056 KDWRLAQQQERL
-1068 REENKKR
+1068 RQENQRRLK
-1075 FLEEQERFKKE
+1075 EEQERFKNE
-1086 ASDNANIGSSSAT
+1086 SENTSQT
-1099 PSWMSPDGDTYG
+1099 PTWMSNTVDFSGNPTMNHPIATVAE
-1111 KSTTN
+1111 ST
-1116 VAAEPKA
+1116 
-1123 ETYDMKAKRSEVAR
+1123 DMKAKRNEIAR

-1146 QLRNLLQDLCDN
+1146 QLRDLLQDLCDN

>member
-1 MPMAT
+1 MAT
-6 IYNDIVT
+6 KYNDIVT

-40 NDLLKKTI
+40 NALLKKTI

-54 DADSHKAVWVAGTYG
+54 DADSHKAIWVAGTYG

-74 AGAVLKHLLCDK
+74 AGAVLKHLLCDEVK
-86 VEDIEDYVNE
+86 DIVDYVNE
-96 EYAEDKYALLRNSI
+96 EYGEEKYNLLRNSI
-110 FKLRESKRLFPVNLY
+110 LKLRESKRLFPVNLY
-125 GQQSIAH
+125 GQQAIAH

-144 IRALKVAGIQLTVQT
+144 IRALKNAGIKLTVQT

-169 SEPDLWNMLI
+169 NEPDLWTMLI
-179 DNNEVLKS
+179 ANNEVLKS
-187 VAPDLKILKTRLA
+187 VAPDLKMLKTRLA

-211 QALRNM
+211 MALRNM

-232 FEVQNELRSQGVY
+232 FEVQNELRSLGIY

-257 VMRSELGVPLLKILQ
+257 VMRSDLGVPLLKILQ
-272 EIAEDMMNPENDSYF
+272 EIAEDMMNPDNDTYF

-334 NKTLYNQRQEFFC
+334 DKVLYNQRQEYFC
-347 SLHEE
+347 SLHQE
-352 LLSAFAASSTDPTQT
+352 LLSAFASSSTDPAQTQQ
-367 KKDLGNLF
+367 DLANLF

-401 FLACDGVKAFFE
+401 FLACDEVKAFFDNE
-413 SENAYADKDTVTP
+413 DAYADKDTVTP

-449 RFNSHHLAVEAQ
+449 RYNSHHLAVEAQ

-494 YNLFEGTPV
+494 YNLFEGTPI
-503 YNSIAEIL
+503 YNNVGEIL

-537 DEILKIKEEL
+537 DEIQKIKEEL
-547 KLTSFLYTEQVINYG
+547 KLTTFLFAEQVINFG
-562 DTAKNFMTRNLS
+562 DTAKNFMNKNLS

-598 EVFAKNASTYSVL
+598 ENFAKNATSYSVL
-611 VAFMAGK
+611 IAFMVGK
-618 TKQEIFEL
+618 TRQDIFEL
-626 KDIIDKNKQ
+626 KDIINKNKQ
-635 DERFKNVCFVLLES
+635 DERFKNICFVLLES
-649 PMGEKEFER
+649 PMGEKEYER

-681 AKNSSDMVAA
+681 TKNASEMISG

-706 DDELTISG
+706 DDELPISG
-714 TRMASTIN
+714 TRLASTIN

-731 SGPESLEIIRTRS
+731 SGPEALEIIRTRS
-744 SNTFWKKASVKA
+744 SNTFWRKSSVKA
-756 TVDAV
+756 TVDNV
-761 LSFHTKD
+761 LSFHTKED
-768 EIIAKCGGPAKHVE
+768 IIAKCGGPAKHVE
-782 YLLQDSVDENLEWKS
+782 YLLQDSVDDNLEWKS
-797 DINPEHPLKKVC
+797 DISSEHPLKKVC
-809 DFIQSVFN
+809 DYIQNVFN

-831 LGLTLPPFG
+831 IGLTLPPFG

-845 APMAMVAFAL
+845 APMAMVAFAM

-882 FKAWENGRT
+882 FKAWESGKT
-891 SAKLNFMFESK
+891 SPKLNFMFESK

-919 LPKYSDIS
+919 LPKYSDVS

-940 SAGVGYPL
+940 SASVGYPL
-948 WSLKYVPDCS
+948 WSLKYVPECS
-958 EENKQLIDGII
+958 DENRELIDGII
-969 KVITDSESVKNPALM
+969 KVITDSESVKNPQLM
-984 TMVAEGLKNNIDL
+984 SRVAEGLKNNIDL

-1008 EKGFKNYVMSL
+1008 ETGFKNYVMTL
-1019 DYINLMEDEFA
+1019 EYINMTEPEFA
-1030 EAKTF
+1030 EAKQF
-1035 LDGHLEGTVGLWSEK
+1035 LEGHLEGTIGLWTER

-1056 KNWRLAQQQERL
+1056 KNWRLAQQQQRH
-1068 REENKKR
+1068 REENEKR
-1075 FLEEQERFKKE
+1075 YLEEREKFKRAAAQQGE
-1086 ASDNANIGSSSAT
+1086 TSDAT
-1099 PSWMSPDGDTYG
+1099 PAWMNTDGYG
-1111 KSTTN
+1111 QENPKL
-1116 VAAEPKA
+1116 AADPQG
-1123 ETYDMKAKRSEVAR
+1123 ETQELKMKRSDVAK
-1137 KVMPLASNQ
+1137 KVMPLASSQ
-1146 QLRNLLQDLCDN
+1146 MMRELLKDLCENADE
-1158 GDMQTLDI
+1158 QTLNI
-1166 IMKYV
+1166 IIKHVG

>member
-1 MPMAT
+1 MA
-6 IYNDIVT
+6 IKYNDIVT

-54 DADSHKAVWVAGTYG
+54 DADSHKAIWVAGTYG

-74 AGAVLKHLLCDK
+74 AGAVLKHLLCDEVK
-86 VEDIEDYVNE
+86 DIVDYVNE
-96 EYAEDKYALLRNSI
+96 EYGEEKYNLLRNSI
-110 FKLRESKRLFPVNLY
+110 LKLRESKRLFPVSLY
-125 GQQSIAH
+125 GQQAIAH

-144 IRALKVAGIQLTVQT
+144 IRALKNAGIKLTVQT

-169 SEPDLWNMLI
+169 NEPDLWTMLI
-179 DNNEVLKS
+179 ANNEVLKS
-187 VAPDLKILKTRLA
+187 VAPDLKMLKTRLA

-211 QALRNM
+211 MALRNM

-232 FEVQNELRSQGVY
+232 FEVQNELRSLGVY

-257 VMRSELGVPLLKILQ
+257 VMRSDLGVPLLKILQ
-272 EIAEDMMNPENDSYF
+272 EIAEDMMNPENDTYF

-334 NKTLYNQRQEFFC
+334 DKVLYNQRQEYFC
-347 SLHEE
+347 SLHQE
-352 LLSAFAASSTDPTQT
+352 LLSAFASSSTDPVQTQ
-367 KKDLGNLF
+367 KDLANLF

-401 FLACDGVKAFFE
+401 FLACDEVKAFFDNE
-413 SENAYADKDTVTP
+413 DAYADKDTVTP

-449 RFNSHHLAVEAQ
+449 RYNSHHLAVEAQ

-494 YNLFEGTPV
+494 YNLFEGTPI
-503 YNSIAEIL
+503 YNNVGEIL

-537 DEILKIKEEL
+537 DEIQKIKEEL
-547 KLTSFLYTEQVINYG
+547 KLTTFLFAEQVINFG
-562 DTAKNFMTRNLS
+562 DTAKNFMDKNLS

-598 EVFAKNASTYSVL
+598 ENFAKNATSYSVL
-611 VAFMAGK
+611 LAFMVGK
-618 TKQEIFEL
+618 TRQDIFEL
-626 KDIIDKNKQ
+626 KDIINKNKQ
-635 DERFKNVCFVLLES
+635 DERFKNICFVLLES
-649 PMGEKEFER
+649 PMGEKEYER

-681 AKNSSDMVAA
+681 TKNASEMISG
-691 WLGEIRGGNVTFCLR
+691 WLGEIRSGNVTFCLR
-706 DDELTISG
+706 DDELPISG
-714 TRMASTIN
+714 TRLASTIN

-731 SGPESLEIIRTRS
+731 SGPEALEIIRTRS
-744 SNTFWKKASVKA
+744 SNTFWRKSSVKA
-756 TVDAV
+756 TVDNV
-761 LSFHTKD
+761 LSFHTKED
-768 EIIAKCGGPAKHVE
+768 IIAKCGGPAKHVE
-782 YLLQDSVDENLEWKS
+782 YLLQDSVDDNLEWKS
-797 DINPEHPLKKVC
+797 DISSEHPLKKVC
-809 DFIQSVFN
+809 DYIQNVFN

-831 LGLTLPPFG
+831 IGLTLPPFG

-845 APMAMVAFAL
+845 APMAMVAFAM

-882 FKAWENGRT
+882 FKAWESGKT
-891 SAKLNFMFESK
+891 SPKLNFMFESK

-919 LPKYSDIS
+919 LPKYSDVS

-940 SAGVGYPL
+940 SASVGYPL
-948 WSLKYVPDCS
+948 WSLKYVSDCS
-958 EENKQLIDGII
+958 DENRELIDGII
-969 KVITDSESVKNPALM
+969 KVITDSESVKNPQLM
-984 TMVAEGLKNNIDL
+984 SKVAEGLKNNIDL

-1008 EKGFKNYVMSL
+1008 ESGFKNYVMTL
-1019 DYINLMEDEFA
+1019 EYINMTEPEFA
-1030 EAKTF
+1030 EAKQF
-1035 LDGHLEGTVGLWSEK
+1035 LEGHLEGTIGLWTER

-1056 KNWRLAQQQERL
+1056 KNWRLAQQQQRL
-1068 REENKKR
+1068 REENEKR
-1075 FLEEQERFKKE
+1075 YLEEREKFKRAAAQQGETSDAAPAWMNTDGYGQENPKQAADPQGETQELKMKRI
-1086 ASDNANIGSSSAT
+1086 D
-1099 PSWMSPDGDTYG
+1099 
-1111 KSTTN
+1111 
-1116 VAAEPKA
+1116 VAK
-1123 ETYDMKAKRSEVAR
+1123 
-1137 KVMPLASNQ
+1137 KVMPLASSQ
-1146 QLRNLLQDLCDN
+1146 MMRELLKDLCENADE
-1158 GDMQTLDI
+1158 QTLNI
-1166 IMKYV
+1166 IIKHVG

>member
-1 MPMAT
+1 MAT
-6 IYNDIVT
+6 KYNDIVT

-54 DADSHKAVWVAGTYG
+54 DADSHKAIWVAGTYG

-74 AGAVLKHLLCDK
+74 AGAVLKHLLCDDVK
-86 VEDIEDYVNE
+86 DIADYVNE
-96 EYAEDKYALLRNSI
+96 EYGEEKYNLLRNSI
-110 FKLRESKRLFPVNLY
+110 LKLRESKRLFPVNLY
-125 GQQSIAH
+125 GQQAIAH

-144 IRALKVAGIQLTVQT
+144 IQALKNAGIKLTVQT

-169 SEPDLWNMLI
+169 NEPDLWTMLI
-179 DNNEVLKS
+179 ANNEVLKS
-187 VAPDLKILKTRLA
+187 VAPDLKMLKTRLA

-211 QALRNM
+211 MALRNM

-232 FEVQNELRSQGVY
+232 FEVQNELRSLGVY

-257 VMRSELGVPLLKILQ
+257 VMRSDLGVPLLKILQ
-272 EIAEDMMNPENDSYF
+272 EIAEDMMNPENDTYF

-334 NKTLYNQRQEFFC
+334 DKVLYNQRQEYFC
-347 SLHEE
+347 SLHQE
-352 LLSAFAASSTDPTQT
+352 LLSAFASSSTDPAQTQQ
-367 KKDLGNLF
+367 DLANLF

-401 FLACDGVKAFFE
+401 FLACDEVKAFFDNE
-413 SENAYADKDTVTP
+413 DAYADKDTVTP
-426 NYLWDYVQEYFES
+426 NYLWDYVQEYFEG

-449 RFNSHHLAVEAQ
+449 RYNSHHLAVEAQ

-494 YNLFEGTPV
+494 YNLFEGTPI
-503 YNSIAEIL
+503 YNNVGEIL

-537 DEILKIKEEL
+537 DEIQKIKEEL
-547 KLTSFLYTEQVINYG
+547 KLTTFLFAEQVINFG
-562 DTAKNFMTRNLS
+562 DTAKNFMDKNLS

-598 EVFAKNASTYSVL
+598 ENFAKNATSYSVL
-611 VAFMAGK
+611 LAFMVGK
-618 TKQEIFEL
+618 TRQDIFEL
-626 KDIIDKNKQ
+626 KDIINKNKQ
-635 DERFKNVCFVLLES
+635 DERFKNICFVLLES
-649 PMGEKEFER
+649 PMGEKEYER

-681 AKNSSDMVAA
+681 TKNASEMISG

-706 DDELTISG
+706 DDELPISG
-714 TRMASTIN
+714 TRLASTIN

-731 SGPESLEIIRTRS
+731 SGPEALEIIRTRS
-744 SNTFWKKASVKA
+744 SNTFWRKSSVKA
-756 TVDAV
+756 TVDNV
-761 LSFHTKD
+761 LSFHTKED
-768 EIIAKCGGPAKHVE
+768 IIAKCGGPAKHVE
-782 YLLQDSVDENLEWKS
+782 YLLQDSVDDNLEWKS
-797 DINPEHPLKKVC
+797 DISSEHPLKKVC
-809 DFIQSVFN
+809 DYIQNVFN

-831 LGLTLPPFG
+831 IGLTLPPFG

-845 APMAMVAFAL
+845 APMAMVAFAM

-882 FKAWENGRT
+882 FKAWESGKT
-891 SAKLNFMFESK
+891 SPKLNYMFESK

-919 LPKYSDIS
+919 LPKYSDVS

-940 SAGVGYPL
+940 SASVGYPL
-948 WSLKYVPDCS
+948 WSLKYVPECS
-958 EENKQLIDGII
+958 DENRELIDGII
-969 KVITDSESVKNPALM
+969 KVITDSESVKNPQLM
-984 TMVAEGLKNNIDL
+984 SRVAEGLKNNIDL

-1008 EKGFKNYVMSL
+1008 ETGFKNYVMTL
-1019 DYINLMEDEFA
+1019 EYINMTEPEFA
-1030 EAKTF
+1030 EAKQF
-1035 LDGHLEGTVGLWSEK
+1035 LEGHLEGTIGLWTER

-1056 KNWRLAQQQERL
+1056 KNWRLAQQQQRL
-1068 REENKKR
+1068 REENGKR
-1075 FLEEQERFKKE
+1075 YQEEREKFKRVAAQQGE
-1086 ASDNANIGSSSAT
+1086 TSGAT
-1099 PSWMSPDGDTYG
+1099 PAWMNTDGNG
-1111 KSTTN
+1111 QENSKL
-1116 VAAEPKA
+1116 AADPQG
-1123 ETYDMKAKRSEVAR
+1123 ETQELKMKRSDVAK
-1137 KVMPLASNQ
+1137 KVMPLASSQ
-1146 QLRNLLQDLCDN
+1146 MMRELLKDLCENADE
-1158 GDMQTLDI
+1158 QTLNI
-1166 IMKYV
+1166 IIKHVG

>member
-1 MPMAT
+1 MA
-6 IYNDIVT
+6 IKYNDIVT

-54 DADSHKAVWVAGTYG
+54 DADSHKAIWVAGTYG

-74 AGAVLKHLLCDK
+74 AGAVLKHLLCDDVK
-86 VEDIEDYVNE
+86 DIVDYVNE
-96 EYAEDKYALLRNSI
+96 EYGEEKYNLLRNSI
-110 FKLRESKRLFPVNLY
+110 LKLRESKRLFPVSLY
-125 GQQSIAH
+125 GQQAIAH

-144 IRALKVAGIQLTVQT
+144 IRALKNAGIKLTVQT

-169 SEPDLWNMLI
+169 NEPDLWTMLI
-179 DNNEVLKS
+179 ANNEVLKS
-187 VAPDLKILKTRLA
+187 VAPDLKMLKTRLA

-211 QALRNM
+211 MALRNM

-232 FEVQNELRSQGVY
+232 FEVQNELRSLGVY

-257 VMRSELGVPLLKILQ
+257 VMRSDLGVPLLKILQ
-272 EIAEDMMNPENDSYF
+272 EIAEDMMNPENDTYF

-334 NKTLYNQRQEFFC
+334 DKVLYNQRQEYFC
-347 SLHEE
+347 SLHQE
-352 LLSAFAASSTDPTQT
+352 LLSAFASSSTDPAQTQQ
-367 KKDLGNLF
+367 DLANLF

-401 FLACDGVKAFFE
+401 FLACDEVKAFFDNE
-413 SENAYADKDTVTP
+413 DAYADKDTVTP
-426 NYLWDYVQEYFES
+426 NYLWDYVQEYFEG

-449 RFNSHHLAVEAQ
+449 RYNSHHLAVEAQ

-494 YNLFEGTPV
+494 YNLFEGTPI
-503 YNSIAEIL
+503 YNNVGEIL

-537 DEILKIKEEL
+537 DEIQKIKEEL
-547 KLTSFLYTEQVINYG
+547 KLTTFLFAEQVINFG
-562 DTAKNFMTRNLS
+562 DTAKNFMDKNLS

-598 EVFAKNASTYSVL
+598 ENFAKNATSYSVL
-611 VAFMAGK
+611 LAFMVGK
-618 TKQEIFEL
+618 TRQDIFEL
-626 KDIIDKNKQ
+626 KDIINKNKQ
-635 DERFKNVCFVLLES
+635 DERFKNICFVLLES
-649 PMGEKEFER
+649 PMGEKEYER

-681 AKNSSDMVAA
+681 TKNASEMISG

-706 DDELTISG
+706 DDELPISG
-714 TRMASTIN
+714 TRLASTIN

-731 SGPESLEIIRTRS
+731 SGPEALEIIRTRS
-744 SNTFWKKASVKA
+744 SNTFWRKSSVKA
-756 TVDAV
+756 TVDNV
-761 LSFHTKD
+761 LSFHTKED
-768 EIIAKCGGPAKHVE
+768 IIAKCGGPAKHVE
-782 YLLQDSVDENLEWKS
+782 YLLQDSVDDNLEWKS
-797 DINPEHPLKKVC
+797 DISSEHPLKKVC
-809 DFIQSVFN
+809 DYIQNVFN

-831 LGLTLPPFG
+831 IGLTLPPFG

-845 APMAMVAFAL
+845 APMAMVAFAM

-882 FKAWENGRT
+882 FKAWESGKT
-891 SAKLNFMFESK
+891 SPKLNFMFESK

-919 LPKYSDIS
+919 LPKYSDVS

-940 SAGVGYPL
+940 SASVGYPL
-948 WSLKYVPDCS
+948 WSLKYVPECS
-958 EENKQLIDGII
+958 DENRELIDGII
-969 KVITDSESVKNPALM
+969 KVITDSDSVKNPQLM
-984 TMVAEGLKNNIDL
+984 SKVAEGLKNNIDL

-1008 EKGFKNYVMSL
+1008 ESGFKNYVMTL
-1019 DYINLMEDEFA
+1019 EYINMTEPEFA
-1030 EAKTF
+1030 EAKQF
-1035 LDGHLEGTVGLWSEK
+1035 LEGHLEGTIGLWTER

-1056 KNWRLAQQQERL
+1056 KNWRLAQQQQRL
-1068 REENKKR
+1068 REENEKR
-1075 FLEEQERFKKE
+1075 YLEEREKFKRAAAQQGETSDAAPAWMNTDGYGQENPKQAADPQGETQELKMKRI
-1086 ASDNANIGSSSAT
+1086 D
-1099 PSWMSPDGDTYG
+1099 
-1111 KSTTN
+1111 
-1116 VAAEPKA
+1116 VAK
-1123 ETYDMKAKRSEVAR
+1123 
-1137 KVMPLASNQ
+1137 KVMPLASSQ
-1146 QLRNLLQDLCDN
+1146 MIRELLKDLCENADE
-1158 GDMQTLDI
+1158 QTLNI
-1166 IMKYV
+1166 IIKHVG

>member
-1 MPMAT
+1 MAT
-6 IYNDIVT
+6 KYNDIVT

-48 SAVRNN
+48 SVVRNN
-54 DADSHKAVWVAGTYG
+54 DADSHKAIWVAGTYG

-74 AGAVLKHLLCDK
+74 AGAVLKHLLCDDVK
-86 VEDIEDYVNE
+86 DIADYVNE
-96 EYAEDKYALLRNSI
+96 EYGEEKYNLLRNSI
-110 FKLRESKRLFPVNLY
+110 LKLRESKRLFPVNLY
-125 GQQSIAH
+125 GQQAIAH

-144 IRALKVAGIQLTVQT
+144 IQALKNAGIKLTVQT

-169 SEPDLWNMLI
+169 NEPDLWTMLI
-179 DNNEVLKS
+179 ANNEVLKS
-187 VAPDLKILKTRLA
+187 VAPDLKMLKTRLA

-211 QALRNM
+211 MALRNM

-232 FEVQNELRSQGVY
+232 FEVQNELRSLGVY

-257 VMRSELGVPLLKILQ
+257 VMRSDLGVPLLKILQ
-272 EIAEDMMNPENDSYF
+272 EIAEDMMNPENDTYF

-334 NKTLYNQRQEFFC
+334 DKVLYNQRQEYFC
-347 SLHEE
+347 SLHQE
-352 LLSAFAASSTDPTQT
+352 LLSAFASSSTDPAQTQQ
-367 KKDLGNLF
+367 DLANLF

-401 FLACDGVKAFFE
+401 FLACDEVKAFFDNE
-413 SENAYADKDTVTP
+413 DAYADKDTVTP
-426 NYLWDYVQEYFES
+426 NYLWDYVQEYFEG

-449 RFNSHHLAVEAQ
+449 RYNSHHLAVEAQ

-494 YNLFEGTPV
+494 YNLFEGTPI
-503 YNSIAEIL
+503 YNNVGEIL

-537 DEILKIKEEL
+537 DEIQKIKEEL
-547 KLTSFLYTEQVINYG
+547 KLTTFLFAEQVINFG
-562 DTAKNFMTRNLS
+562 DTAKNFMDKNLS

-598 EVFAKNASTYSVL
+598 ENFAKNATSYSVL
-611 VAFMAGK
+611 LAFMVGK
-618 TKQEIFEL
+618 TRQDIFEL
-626 KDIIDKNKQ
+626 KDIISKNKQ
-635 DERFKNVCFVLLES
+635 DERFKNICFVLLES
-649 PMGEKEFER
+649 PMGEKEYER

-681 AKNSSDMVAA
+681 TKNASEMISG

-706 DDELTISG
+706 DDELPISG
-714 TRMASTIN
+714 TRLASTIN

-731 SGPESLEIIRTRS
+731 SGPEALEIIRTRS
-744 SNTFWKKASVKA
+744 SNTFWRKSSVKA
-756 TVDAV
+756 TVDNV
-761 LSFHTKD
+761 LSFHTKED
-768 EIIAKCGGPAKHVE
+768 IIAKCGGPAKHVE
-782 YLLQDSVDENLEWKS
+782 YLLQDSVDDNLEWKS
-797 DINPEHPLKKVC
+797 DISSEHPLKKVC
-809 DFIQSVFN
+809 DYIQNVFN

-831 LGLTLPPFG
+831 IGLTLPPFG

-845 APMAMVAFAL
+845 APMAMVAFAM

-882 FKAWENGRT
+882 FKAWESGKT
-891 SAKLNFMFESK
+891 SPKLNFMFESK

-919 LPKYSDIS
+919 LPKYSDVS

-940 SAGVGYPL
+940 SASVGYPL
-948 WSLKYVPDCS
+948 WSLKYVPECS
-958 EENKQLIDGII
+958 DENRELIDGII
-969 KVITDSESVKNPALM
+969 KVITDSESVKNPQLM
-984 TMVAEGLKNNIDL
+984 SRVAEGLKNNIDL

-1008 EKGFKNYVMSL
+1008 ETGFKNYVMTL
-1019 DYINLMEDEFA
+1019 EYINMTESEFA
-1030 EAKTF
+1030 EAKQF
-1035 LDGHLEGTVGLWSEK
+1035 LEGHLEGTIGLWTER

-1056 KNWRLAQQQERL
+1056 KNWRLAQQQQRL
-1068 REENKKR
+1068 REENGKR
-1075 FLEEQERFKKE
+1075 YQEEREKFKRAAAQQGE
-1086 ASDNANIGSSSAT
+1086 TSGAT
-1099 PSWMSPDGDTYG
+1099 PAWMNTDGNG
-1111 KSTTN
+1111 QENSKL
-1116 VAAEPKA
+1116 AADPQG
-1123 ETYDMKAKRSEVAR
+1123 ETQELKMKRSDVAK
-1137 KVMPLASNQ
+1137 KVMPLASSQ
-1146 QLRNLLQDLCDN
+1146 MMRELLKDLCENADE
-1158 GDMQTLDI
+1158 QTLNI
-1166 IMKYV
+1166 IIKHVG

>member
-1 MPMAT
+1 MAT
-6 IYNDIVT
+6 KYNDIVT

-40 NDLLKKTI
+40 NALLKKTI

-54 DADSHKAVWVAGTYG
+54 DADSHKAIWVAGTYG

-74 AGAVLKHLLCDK
+74 AGAVLKHLLCDEVK
-86 VEDIEDYVNE
+86 DIVDYVNE
-96 EYAEDKYALLRNSI
+96 EYGEEKYNLLRNSI
-110 FKLRESKRLFPVNLY
+110 LKLRESKRLFPVNLY
-125 GQQSIAH
+125 GQQAIAH

-144 IRALKVAGIQLTVQT
+144 IRALKNAGIKLTVQT

-169 SEPDLWNMLI
+169 NEPDLWTMLI
-179 DNNEVLKS
+179 ANNEVLKS
-187 VAPDLKILKTRLA
+187 VAPDLKMLKTRLA

-211 QALRNM
+211 MALRNM

-232 FEVQNELRSQGVY
+232 FEVQNELRSLGIY

-257 VMRSELGVPLLKILQ
+257 VMRSDLGVPLLKILQ
-272 EIAEDMMNPENDSYF
+272 EIAEDMMNPDNDTYF

-334 NKTLYNQRQEFFC
+334 DKVLYNQRQEYFC
-347 SLHEE
+347 SLHQE
-352 LLSAFAASSTDPTQT
+352 LLSAFASSSTDPAQTQQ
-367 KKDLGNLF
+367 DLANLF

-401 FLACDGVKAFFE
+401 FLACDEVKAFFDNE
-413 SENAYADKDTVTP
+413 DAYADKDTVTP

-449 RFNSHHLAVEAQ
+449 RYNSHHLAVEAQ

-485 SVTPSEENI
+485 SVTPSEENV
-494 YNLFEGTPV
+494 YNLFEGTPI
-503 YNSIAEIL
+503 YNNVGEIL

-537 DEILKIKEEL
+537 DEIQKIKEEL
-547 KLTSFLYTEQVINYG
+547 KLTTFLFAEQVINFG
-562 DTAKNFMTRNLS
+562 DTAKNFMNKNLS

-598 EVFAKNASTYSVL
+598 ENFAKNATSYSVL
-611 VAFMAGK
+611 IAFMVGK
-618 TKQEIFEL
+618 TRQDIFEL
-626 KDIIDKNKQ
+626 KDIINKNKQ
-635 DERFKNVCFVLLES
+635 DERFKNICFVLLES
-649 PMGEKEFER
+649 PMGEKEYER

-681 AKNSSDMVAA
+681 TKNASEMISG

-706 DDELTISG
+706 DDELPISG
-714 TRMASTIN
+714 TRLASTIN

-731 SGPESLEIIRTRS
+731 SGPEALEIIRTRS
-744 SNTFWKKASVKA
+744 SNTFWRKSSVKA
-756 TVDAV
+756 TVDNV
-761 LSFHTKD
+761 LSFHTKED
-768 EIIAKCGGPAKHVE
+768 IIAKCGGPAKHVE
-782 YLLQDSVDENLEWKS
+782 YLLQDSVDDNLEWKS
-797 DINPEHPLKKVC
+797 DISSEHPLKKVC
-809 DFIQSVFN
+809 DYIQNVFN

-831 LGLTLPPFG
+831 IGLTLPPFG

-845 APMAMVAFAL
+845 APMAMVAFAM

-867 KPRTANHLVDDIVEM
+867 KLRTANHLVDDIVEM
-882 FKAWENGRT
+882 FKVWESGKT
-891 SAKLNFMFESK
+891 SPKLNFMFESK

-919 LPKYSDIS
+919 LPKYSDVS

-940 SAGVGYPL
+940 SASVGYPL
-948 WSLKYVPDCS
+948 WSLKYVSECS
-958 EENKQLIDGII
+958 DENRELIDGII
-969 KVITDSESVKNPALM
+969 KVITDSESVKNPQLM
-984 TMVAEGLKNNIDL
+984 SRVAEGLKNNIDL

-1008 EKGFKNYVMSL
+1008 ETGFKNYVMTL
-1019 DYINLMEDEFA
+1019 EYINMTEPEFA
-1030 EAKTF
+1030 EAKQF
-1035 LDGHLEGTVGLWSEK
+1035 LEGHLEGTIGLWTER

-1056 KNWRLAQQQERL
+1056 KNWRLAQQQQRH
-1068 REENKKR
+1068 REENEKR
-1075 FLEEQERFKKE
+1075 YLEEREKFKRAAAQQGE
-1086 ASDNANIGSSSAT
+1086 TSDAT
-1099 PSWMSPDGDTYG
+1099 PAWMNTDGYG
-1111 KSTTN
+1111 QENPKL
-1116 VAAEPKA
+1116 AADPQG
-1123 ETYDMKAKRSEVAR
+1123 ETQELKMKRSDVAK
-1137 KVMPLASNQ
+1137 KVMPLASSQ
-1146 QLRNLLQDLCDN
+1146 MMRELLKDLCENADE
-1158 GDMQTLDI
+1158 QTLNI
-1166 IMKYV
+1166 IIKHVG

>member
-1 MPMAT
+1 MAT
-6 IYNDIVT
+6 KYNDIVT

-40 NDLLKKTI
+40 NALLKKTI

-54 DADSHKAVWVAGTYG
+54 DADSHKAIWVAGTYG

-74 AGAVLKHLLCDK
+74 AGAVLKHLLCDEVK
-86 VEDIEDYVNE
+86 DIVDYVNE
-96 EYAEDKYALLRNSI
+96 EYGEEKYNLLRNSI
-110 FKLRESKRLFPVNLY
+110 LKLRESKRLFPVNLY
-125 GQQSIAH
+125 GQQAIAH

-144 IRALKVAGIQLTVQT
+144 IRALKNAGIKLTVQT

-169 SEPDLWNMLI
+169 NEPDLWTMLI
-179 DNNEVLKS
+179 ANNEVLKS
-187 VAPDLKILKTRLA
+187 VAPDLKMLKTRLA

-211 QALRNM
+211 MALRNM

-232 FEVQNELRSQGVY
+232 FEVQNELRSLGIY

-257 VMRSELGVPLLKILQ
+257 VMRSDLGVPLLKILQ
-272 EIAEDMMNPENDSYF
+272 EIAEDMMNPDNDTYF

-334 NKTLYNQRQEFFC
+334 DKVLYNQRQEYFC
-347 SLHEE
+347 SLHQE
-352 LLSAFAASSTDPTQT
+352 LLSAFASSSTDPAQTQQ
-367 KKDLGNLF
+367 DLANLF

-401 FLACDGVKAFFE
+401 FLACDEVKAFFDNE
-413 SENAYADKDTVTP
+413 DAYADKDTVTP

-449 RFNSHHLAVEAQ
+449 RYNSHHLAVEAQ

-485 SVTPSEENI
+485 SVTPSEENV
-494 YNLFEGTPV
+494 YNLFEGTPI
-503 YNSIAEIL
+503 YNNVGEIL

-537 DEILKIKEEL
+537 DEIQKIKEEL
-547 KLTSFLYTEQVINYG
+547 KLTTFLFAEQVINFG
-562 DTAKNFMTRNLS
+562 DTAKNFMNKNLS

-598 EVFAKNASTYSVL
+598 ENFAKNATSYSVL
-611 VAFMAGK
+611 IAFMVGK
-618 TKQEIFEL
+618 TRQDIFEL
-626 KDIIDKNKQ
+626 KDIINKNKQ
-635 DERFKNVCFVLLES
+635 DERFKNICFVLLES
-649 PMGEKEFER
+649 PMGEKEYER

-681 AKNSSDMVAA
+681 TKNASEMISG

-706 DDELTISG
+706 DDELPISG
-714 TRMASTIN
+714 TRLASTIN

-731 SGPESLEIIRTRS
+731 SGPEALEIIRTRS
-744 SNTFWKKASVKA
+744 SNTFWRKSSVKA
-756 TVDAV
+756 TVDNV
-761 LSFHTKD
+761 LSFHTKED
-768 EIIAKCGGPAKHVE
+768 IIAKCGGPAKHVE
-782 YLLQDSVDENLEWKS
+782 YLLQDSVDDNLEWKS
-797 DINPEHPLKKVC
+797 DISSEHPLKKVC
-809 DFIQSVFN
+809 DYIQNVFN

-831 LGLTLPPFG
+831 IGLTLPPFG

-845 APMAMVAFAL
+845 APMAMVAFAM

-882 FKAWENGRT
+882 FKVWESGKT
-891 SAKLNFMFESK
+891 SPKLNFMFESK

-919 LPKYSDIS
+919 LPKYSDVS

-940 SAGVGYPL
+940 SASVGYPL
-948 WSLKYVPDCS
+948 WSLKYVSECS
-958 EENKQLIDGII
+958 DENRELIDGII
-969 KVITDSESVKNPALM
+969 KVITDSESVKNPQLM
-984 TMVAEGLKNNIDL
+984 SRVAEGLKNNIDL

-1008 EKGFKNYVMSL
+1008 ETGFKNYVMTL
-1019 DYINLMEDEFA
+1019 EYINMTEPEFA
-1030 EAKTF
+1030 EAKQF
-1035 LDGHLEGTVGLWSEK
+1035 LEGHLEGTIGLWTER

-1056 KNWRLAQQQERL
+1056 KNWRLAQQQQRH
-1068 REENKKR
+1068 REENEKR
-1075 FLEEQERFKKE
+1075 YLEEREKFKRAAAQQGE
-1086 ASDNANIGSSSAT
+1086 TSDAT
-1099 PSWMSPDGDTYG
+1099 PAWMNTDGYG
-1111 KSTTN
+1111 QENPKL
-1116 VAAEPKA
+1116 AADPQG
-1123 ETYDMKAKRSEVAR
+1123 ETQELKMKRSDVAK
-1137 KVMPLASNQ
+1137 KVMPLASSQ
-1146 QLRNLLQDLCDN
+1146 MMRELLKDLCENADE
-1158 GDMQTLDI
+1158 QTLNI
-1166 IMKYV
+1166 IIKHVG

>member
-1 MPMAT
+1 MA
-6 IYNDIVT
+6 IKYNDIVT

-54 DADSHKAVWVAGTYG
+54 DADSHKAIWVAGTYG

-74 AGAVLKHLLCDK
+74 AGAVLKHLLCDDVK
-86 VEDIEDYVNE
+86 DIVDYVNE
-96 EYAEDKYALLRNSI
+96 EYGEEKYNLLRNSI
-110 FKLRESKRLFPVNLY
+110 LKLRESKRLFPVSLY
-125 GQQSIAH
+125 GQQAIAH

-144 IRALKVAGIQLTVQT
+144 IRALKNAGIKLTVQT

-169 SEPDLWNMLI
+169 NEPDLWTMLI
-179 DNNEVLKS
+179 ANNEVLKS
-187 VAPDLKILKTRLA
+187 VAPDLKMLKTRLA

-211 QALRNM
+211 MALRNM

-232 FEVQNELRSQGVY
+232 FEVQNELRSLGVY

-257 VMRSELGVPLLKILQ
+257 VMRSDLGVPLLKILQ
-272 EIAEDMMNPENDSYF
+272 EIAEDMMNPENDTYF

-334 NKTLYNQRQEFFC
+334 DKVLYNQRQEYFC
-347 SLHEE
+347 SLHQE
-352 LLSAFAASSTDPTQT
+352 LLSAFASSSTDPAQTQQ
-367 KKDLGNLF
+367 DLANLF

-401 FLACDGVKAFFE
+401 FLACDEVKAFFDNE
-413 SENAYADKDTVTP
+413 DAYADKDTVTP
-426 NYLWDYVQEYFES
+426 NYLWDYVQEYFEG

-449 RFNSHHLAVEAQ
+449 RYNSHHLAVEAQ

-494 YNLFEGTPV
+494 YNLFEGTPI
-503 YNSIAEIL
+503 YNNVGEIL

-537 DEILKIKEEL
+537 DEIQKIKEEL
-547 KLTSFLYTEQVINYG
+547 KLTTFLFAEQVINFG
-562 DTAKNFMTRNLS
+562 DTAKNFMDKNLS
-574 QVARPLEFQF
+574 QVARPMEFQF

-598 EVFAKNASTYSVL
+598 ENFVKNATSYSVL
-611 VAFMAGK
+611 LAFMVGK
-618 TKQEIFEL
+618 TRQDIFEL
-626 KDIIDKNKQ
+626 KDIINKNKQ
-635 DERFKNVCFVLLES
+635 DERFKNICFVLLES
-649 PMGEKEFER
+649 PMGEKEYER

-681 AKNSSDMVAA
+681 TKNASEMISG

-706 DDELTISG
+706 DDELPISG
-714 TRMASTIN
+714 TRLASTIN

-731 SGPESLEIIRTRS
+731 SGPEALEIIRTRS
-744 SNTFWKKASVKA
+744 SNTFWRKSSVKA
-756 TVDAV
+756 TVDNV
-761 LSFHTKD
+761 LSFHTKED
-768 EIIAKCGGPAKHVE
+768 IIAKCGGPAKHVE
-782 YLLQDSVDENLEWKS
+782 YLLQDSVDDNLEWKS
-797 DINPEHPLKKVC
+797 DISSEHPLKKVC
-809 DFIQSVFN
+809 DYIQNVFN

-831 LGLTLPPFG
+831 IGLTLPPFG

-845 APMAMVAFAL
+845 APMAMVAFAM

-882 FKAWENGRT
+882 FKAWESGKT
-891 SAKLNFMFESK
+891 SPKLNFMFESK

-919 LPKYSDIS
+919 LPKYSDVS

-940 SAGVGYPL
+940 SASVGYPL
-948 WSLKYVPDCS
+948 WSLKYVPECS
-958 EENKQLIDGII
+958 DENRELIDGII
-969 KVITDSESVKNPALM
+969 KVITDSDSVKNPQLM
-984 TMVAEGLKNNIDL
+984 SKVAEGLKNNIDL

-1008 EKGFKNYVMSL
+1008 ESGFKNYVMTL
-1019 DYINLMEDEFA
+1019 EYINMTEPEFA
-1030 EAKTF
+1030 EAKQF
-1035 LDGHLEGTVGLWSEK
+1035 LEGHLEGTIGLWTER

-1056 KNWRLAQQQERL
+1056 KNWRLAQQQQRL
-1068 REENKKR
+1068 REENEKR
-1075 FLEEQERFKKE
+1075 YLEEREKFKRAAAQQGETSDAAPAWMNTDGYGQENPKQAADPQGETQELKMKRI
-1086 ASDNANIGSSSAT
+1086 D
-1099 PSWMSPDGDTYG
+1099 
-1111 KSTTN
+1111 
-1116 VAAEPKA
+1116 VAK
-1123 ETYDMKAKRSEVAR
+1123 
-1137 KVMPLASNQ
+1137 KVMPLASSQ
-1146 QLRNLLQDLCDN
+1146 MIRELLKDLCENADE
-1158 GDMQTLDI
+1158 QTLNI
-1166 IMKYV
+1166 IIKHVG

>member
-1 MPMAT
+1 M
-6 IYNDIVT
+6 
-13 LRSMRPAYN
+13 
-22 IKNEGP
+22 
-28 DDWKTFIANDQF
+28 
-40 NDLLKKTI
+40 
-48 SAVRNN
+48 
-54 DADSHKAVWVAGTYG
+54 
-69 SGKSH
+69 
-74 AGAVLKHLLCDK
+74 
-86 VEDIEDYVNE
+86 
-96 EYAEDKYALLRNSI
+96 
-110 FKLRESKRLFPVNLY
+110 KLRESKRLFPVSLY
-125 GQQSIAH
+125 GQQAIAH

-144 IRALKVAGIQLTVQT
+144 IRALKNAGIKLTVQT

-169 SEPDLWNMLI
+169 NEPDLWTMLI
-179 DNNEVLKS
+179 ANNEVLKS
-187 VAPDLKILKTRLA
+187 VAPDLKMLKTRLA

-211 QALRNM
+211 MALRNM

-232 FEVQNELRSQGVY
+232 FEVQNELRSLGVY

-257 VMRSELGVPLLKILQ
+257 VMRSDLGVPLLKILQ
-272 EIAEDMMNPENDSYF
+272 EIAEDMMNPENDTYF

-334 NKTLYNQRQEFFC
+334 DKVLYNQRQEYFC
-347 SLHEE
+347 SLHQE
-352 LLSAFAASSTDPTQT
+352 LLSAFASSSTDPVQTQ
-367 KKDLGNLF
+367 KDLANLF

-401 FLACDGVKAFFE
+401 FLACDEVKAFFDNE
-413 SENAYADKDTVTP
+413 DAYADKDTVTP

-449 RFNSHHLAVEAQ
+449 RYNSHHLAVEAQ

-494 YNLFEGTPV
+494 YNLFEGTPI
-503 YNSIAEIL
+503 YNNVGEIL

-537 DEILKIKEEL
+537 DEIQKIKEEL
-547 KLTSFLYTEQVINYG
+547 KLTTFLFAEQVINFG
-562 DTAKNFMTRNLS
+562 DTAKNFMDKNLS

-598 EVFAKNASTYSVL
+598 ENFAKNATSYSVL
-611 VAFMAGK
+611 LAFMVGK
-618 TKQEIFEL
+618 TRQDIFEL
-626 KDIIDKNKQ
+626 KDIINKNKQ
-635 DERFKNVCFVLLES
+635 DERFKNICFVLLES
-649 PMGEKEFER
+649 PMGEKEYER

-681 AKNSSDMVAA
+681 TKNASEMISG
-691 WLGEIRGGNVTFCLR
+691 WLGEIRSGNVTFCLR
-706 DDELTISG
+706 DDELPISG
-714 TRMASTIN
+714 TRLASTIN

-731 SGPESLEIIRTRS
+731 SGPEALEIIRTRS
-744 SNTFWKKASVKA
+744 SNTFWRKSSVKA
-756 TVDAV
+756 TVDNV
-761 LSFHTKD
+761 LSFHTKED
-768 EIIAKCGGPAKHVE
+768 IIAKCGGPAKHVE
-782 YLLQDSVDENLEWKS
+782 YLLQDSVDDNLEWKS
-797 DINPEHPLKKVC
+797 DISSEHPLKKVC
-809 DFIQSVFN
+809 DYIQNVFN

-831 LGLTLPPFG
+831 IGLTLPPFG

-845 APMAMVAFAL
+845 APMAMVAFAM

-882 FKAWENGRT
+882 FKAWESGKT
-891 SAKLNFMFESK
+891 SPKLNFMFESK

-919 LPKYSDIS
+919 LPKYSDVS

-940 SAGVGYPL
+940 SASVGYPL
-948 WSLKYVPDCS
+948 WSLKYVSECS
-958 EENKQLIDGII
+958 DENRELIDGII
-969 KVITDSESVKNPALM
+969 KVITDSESVKNPQLM
-984 TMVAEGLKNNIDL
+984 SKVAEGLKNNIDL

-1008 EKGFKNYVMSL
+1008 ESGFKNYVMTL
-1019 DYINLMEDEFA
+1019 EYINMTEPEFA
-1030 EAKTF
+1030 EAKQF
-1035 LDGHLEGTVGLWSEK
+1035 LEGHLEGTIGLWTER

-1056 KNWRLAQQQERL
+1056 KNWRLAQQQQRL
-1068 REENKKR
+1068 REENEKR
-1075 FLEEQERFKKE
+1075 YLEEREKFKRAAAQQGETSDAAPAWMNTDGYGQENPKQAADPQGETQELKMKRI
-1086 ASDNANIGSSSAT
+1086 D
-1099 PSWMSPDGDTYG
+1099 
-1111 KSTTN
+1111 
-1116 VAAEPKA
+1116 VAK
-1123 ETYDMKAKRSEVAR
+1123 
-1137 KVMPLASNQ
+1137 KVMPLASSQ
-1146 QLRNLLQDLCDN
+1146 MMRELLKDLCENADE
-1158 GDMQTLDI
+1158 QTLNI
-1166 IMKYV
+1166 IIKHVG

>member
-1 MPMAT
+1 MA
-6 IYNDIVT
+6 IKYNDIVT

-54 DADSHKAVWVAGTYG
+54 DADSHKAIWVAGTYG

-74 AGAVLKHLLCDK
+74 AGAVLKHLLCDDVK
-86 VEDIEDYVNE
+86 DIVDYVNE
-96 EYAEDKYALLRNSI
+96 EYGEEKYNLLRNSI
-110 FKLRESKRLFPVNLY
+110 LKLRESKRLFPVSLY
-125 GQQSIAH
+125 GQQAIAH

-144 IRALKVAGIQLTVQT
+144 IRALKNAGIKLTVQT

-169 SEPDLWNMLI
+169 NEPDLWTMLI
-179 DNNEVLKS
+179 ANNEVLKS
-187 VAPDLKILKTRLA
+187 VAPDLKMLKTRLA

-211 QALRNM
+211 MALRNM

-232 FEVQNELRSQGVY
+232 FEVQNELRSLGVY

-257 VMRSELGVPLLKILQ
+257 VMRSDLGVPLLKILQ
-272 EIAEDMMNPENDSYF
+272 EIAEDMMNPENDTYF

-334 NKTLYNQRQEFFC
+334 DKVLYNQRQEYFC
-347 SLHEE
+347 SLHQE
-352 LLSAFAASSTDPTQT
+352 LLSAFASSSTDPAQTQQ
-367 KKDLGNLF
+367 DLANLF

-401 FLACDGVKAFFE
+401 FLACDEVKAFFDNE
-413 SENAYADKDTVTP
+413 DAYADKDTVTP
-426 NYLWDYVQEYFES
+426 NYLWDYVQEYFEG

-449 RFNSHHLAVEAQ
+449 RYNSHHLAVEAQ

-494 YNLFEGTPV
+494 YNLFEGTPI
-503 YNSIAEIL
+503 YNNVGEIL

-537 DEILKIKEEL
+537 DEIQKIKEEL
-547 KLTSFLYTEQVINYG
+547 KLTTFLFAEQVINFG
-562 DTAKNFMTRNLS
+562 DTAKNFMDKNLS

-598 EVFAKNASTYSVL
+598 ENFVKNATSYSVL
-611 VAFMAGK
+611 LAFMVGK
-618 TKQEIFEL
+618 TRQDIFEL
-626 KDIIDKNKQ
+626 KDIINKNKQ
-635 DERFKNVCFVLLES
+635 DERFKNICFVLLES
-649 PMGEKEFER
+649 PMGEKEYER

-681 AKNSSDMVAA
+681 TKNASEMISG
-691 WLGEIRGGNVTFCLR
+691 WPGEIRGGNVTFCLR
-706 DDELTISG
+706 DDELPISG
-714 TRMASTIN
+714 TRLASTIN

-731 SGPESLEIIRTRS
+731 SGPEALEIIRTRS
-744 SNTFWKKASVKA
+744 SNTFWRKSSVKA
-756 TVDAV
+756 TVDNV
-761 LSFHTKD
+761 LSFHTKED
-768 EIIAKCGGPAKHVE
+768 IIAKCGGPAKHVE
-782 YLLQDSVDENLEWKS
+782 YLLQDSVDDNLEWKS
-797 DINPEHPLKKVC
+797 DISSEHPLKKVC
-809 DFIQSVFN
+809 DYIQNVFN

-831 LGLTLPPFG
+831 IGLTLPPFG

-845 APMAMVAFAL
+845 APMAMVAFAM

-882 FKAWENGRT
+882 FKAWESGKT
-891 SAKLNFMFESK
+891 SPKLNFMFESK

-919 LPKYSDIS
+919 LPKYSDVS

-940 SAGVGYPL
+940 SASVGYPL
-948 WSLKYVPDCS
+948 WSLKYVPECS
-958 EENKQLIDGII
+958 DENRELIDGII
-969 KVITDSESVKNPALM
+969 KVITDSDSVKNPQLM
-984 TMVAEGLKNNIDL
+984 SKVAEGLKNNIDL

-1008 EKGFKNYVMSL
+1008 ESGFKNYVMTL
-1019 DYINLMEDEFA
+1019 EYINMTEPEFA
-1030 EAKTF
+1030 EAKQF
-1035 LDGHLEGTVGLWSEK
+1035 LEGHLEGTIGLWTER

-1056 KNWRLAQQQERL
+1056 KNWRLAQQQQRL
-1068 REENKKR
+1068 REENEKR
-1075 FLEEQERFKKE
+1075 YLEEREKFKRAAAQQGETSDAAPAWMNTDGYGQENPKQAADPQGETQELKMKRI
-1086 ASDNANIGSSSAT
+1086 D
-1099 PSWMSPDGDTYG
+1099 
-1111 KSTTN
+1111 
-1116 VAAEPKA
+1116 VAK
-1123 ETYDMKAKRSEVAR
+1123 
-1137 KVMPLASNQ
+1137 KVMPLASSQ
-1146 QLRNLLQDLCDN
+1146 MIRELLKDLCENADE
-1158 GDMQTLDI
+1158 QTLSI
-1166 IMKYV
+1166 IIKHVG

>member
-1 MPMAT
+1 MAT
-6 IYNDIVT
+6 KYNDIVT

-54 DADSHKAVWVAGTYG
+54 DADSHKAIWVAGTYG

-74 AGAVLKHLLCDK
+74 AGAVLKHLLCDS
-86 VEDIEDYVNE
+86 VEEITDYVNE
-96 EYAEDKYALLRNSI
+96 EYGEAKYAMLRNSI
-110 FKLRESKRLFPVNLY
+110 LQLREQKRLFPINLY
-125 GQQSIAH
+125 GQQAIAH

-144 IRALKVAGIQLTVQT
+144 IRALKEAGIKLTVQT

-179 DNNEVLKS
+179 DNNEILKS
-187 VAPDLKILKTRLA
+187 VAPDLNKLKSRLV
-200 NGDTEVLNRVT
+200 NGDTEVLNRVIH
-211 QALRNM
+211 ALRNM
-217 GINVPIKNS
+217 GISVPIKNS

-257 VMRSELGVPLLKILQ
+257 VMRSDLGVPLLKILQ

-324 RIMSKKFVIV
+324 RIMSKKFVV
-334 NKTLYNQRQEFFC
+334 VDKDLYNQRQEFFC
-347 SLHEE
+347 GLHDE
-352 LLSAFAASSTDPTQT
+352 LLTAFASSSSDPVQT
-367 KKDLGNLF
+367 KKDLANLF

-401 FLACDGVKAFFE
+401 FLACDEVKAFFDN
-413 SENAYADKDTVTP
+413 ENVYAEKDTITP
-426 NYLWDYVQEYFES
+426 NFLWDYVQEYFEG

-461 GDDYLAV
+461 GEDYLAV
-468 FKGILLLNA
+468 FKGVLLLNA

-494 YNLFEGTPV
+494 YNLFEGTPI
-503 YNSIAEIL
+503 YNKVNEIL

-521 RQPNGNFSIL
+521 RQPNGNYSIL

-537 DEILKIKEEL
+537 DEIQKIKEEL
-547 KLTSFLYTEQVINYG
+547 KLTTFLYTEQVINFG
-562 DTAKNFMTRNLS
+562 DTANIFMNKNLS
-574 QVARPLEFQF
+574 QVARPLEFRF
-584 FSLTS
+584 FSLSS

-598 EVFAKNASTYSVL
+598 EGFAKNATTYSVL
-611 VAFMAGK
+611 LAFMVGK

-635 DERFKNVCFVLLES
+635 DERFQNVCFVLLES
-649 PMGEKEFER
+649 PMGEKEYER

-681 AKNSSDMVAA
+681 AKNASEMIGA
-691 WLGEIRGGNVTFCLR
+691 WLGNIRSGNVTFCLG

-731 SGPESLEIIRTRS
+731 SGPEALEIIRTRS

-756 TVDAV
+756 TVDVV

-768 EIIAKCGGPAKHVE
+768 EIVAKCGGPAKHVE

-797 DINPEHPLKKVC
+797 DISPEHPLKKVC
-809 DFIQSVFN
+809 DFIQNVFN

-831 LGLTLPPFG
+831 IGLTKPPFG

-845 APMAMVAFAL
+845 APMAMVAFAM

-867 KPRTANHLVDDIVEM
+867 KPRTANHLVDDVVEM

-902 EAGAITKN
+902 EAGSITKN

-919 LPKYSDIS
+919 LPKYSDVS

-948 WSLKYVPDCS
+948 WSLKYVPECS
-958 EENKQLIDGII
+958 DENKELIDGII
-969 KVITDSESVKNPALM
+969 KVITDSESVKNPTLM
-984 TMVAEGLKNNIDL
+984 AKVAEGLKNNIDL

-1008 EKGFKNYVMSL
+1008 EKGFINYVMGL
-1019 DYINLMEDEFA
+1019 EYINMTESEFA
-1030 EAKTF
+1030 EAKAF
-1035 LDGHLEGTVGLWSEK
+1035 LEGHLEGTIGLWTERN
-1050 GVEDTL
+1050 VEDTL

-1068 REENKKR
+1068 RQENQRRFEEDKDKFRRNDANQNDS
-1075 FLEEQERFKKE
+1075 FLNDSELTNNSGQGYGDARVTVATNSLADSQE
-1086 ASDNANIGSSSAT
+1086 
-1099 PSWMSPDGDTYG
+1099 
-1111 KSTTN
+1111 
-1116 VAAEPKA
+1116 
-1123 ETYDMKAKRSEVAR
+1123 MKAKRSEVAR
-1137 KVMPLASNQ
+1137 KVLPLASNQ
-1146 QLRNLLQDLCDN
+1146 MLRDLLQDLCDN
-1158 GDMQTLDI
+1158 ADEQTLNI
-1166 IMKYV
+1166 IMKHVW

>member
-1 MPMAT
+1 MA
-6 IYNDIVT
+6 IKYNDIVT

-54 DADSHKAVWVAGTYG
+54 DADSHKAIWVAGTYG

-74 AGAVLKHLLCDK
+74 AGAVLKHLLCDDVK
-86 VEDIEDYVNE
+86 DIVDYVNE
-96 EYAEDKYALLRNSI
+96 EYGEEKYNLLRNSI
-110 FKLRESKRLFPVNLY
+110 LKLRESKRLFPVSLY
-125 GQQSIAH
+125 GQQAIAH

-144 IRALKVAGIQLTVQT
+144 IRALKNAGIKLTVQT

-169 SEPDLWNMLI
+169 NEPDLWTMLI
-179 DNNEVLKS
+179 ANNEVLKS
-187 VAPDLKILKTRLA
+187 VAPDLKMLKTRLA

-211 QALRNM
+211 MALRNM

-232 FEVQNELRSQGVY
+232 FEVQNELRSLGVY

-257 VMRSELGVPLLKILQ
+257 VMRSDLGVPLLKILQ
-272 EIAEDMMNPENDSYF
+272 EIAEDMMNPENDTYF

-334 NKTLYNQRQEFFC
+334 DKVLYNQRQEYFC
-347 SLHEE
+347 SLHQE
-352 LLSAFAASSTDPTQT
+352 LLSAFASSSTDPAQTQQ
-367 KKDLGNLF
+367 DLANLF

-401 FLACDGVKAFFE
+401 FLACDEVKAFFDNE
-413 SENAYADKDTVTP
+413 DAYADKDTVTP
-426 NYLWDYVQEYFES
+426 NYLWDYVQEYFEG

-449 RFNSHHLAVEAQ
+449 RYNSHHLAVEAQ

-494 YNLFEGTPV
+494 YNLFEGTPI
-503 YNSIAEIL
+503 YNNVGEIL

-537 DEILKIKEEL
+537 DEIQKIKEEL
-547 KLTSFLYTEQVINYG
+547 KLTTFLFAEQVINFG
-562 DTAKNFMTRNLS
+562 DTAKNFMDKNLS

-598 EVFAKNASTYSVL
+598 ENFAKNATSYSVL
-611 VAFMAGK
+611 LAFMVGK
-618 TKQEIFEL
+618 TRQDIFEL
-626 KDIIDKNKQ
+626 KDIINKNKQ
-635 DERFKNVCFVLLES
+635 DERFKNICFVLLES
-649 PMGEKEFER
+649 PMGEKEYER

-681 AKNSSDMVAA
+681 TKNASEMISG

-706 DDELTISG
+706 DDELPISG
-714 TRMASTIN
+714 TRLASTIN

-731 SGPESLEIIRTRS
+731 SGPEALEIIRTRS
-744 SNTFWKKASVKA
+744 SNTFWRKSSVKA
-756 TVDAV
+756 TVDNV
-761 LSFHTKD
+761 LSFHTKED
-768 EIIAKCGGPAKHVE
+768 IIAKCGGPAKHVE
-782 YLLQDSVDENLEWKS
+782 YLLQDSVDDNLEWKS
-797 DINPEHPLKKVC
+797 DISSEHPLKKVY
-809 DFIQSVFN
+809 DYIQNVFN

-831 LGLTLPPFG
+831 IGLTLPPFG

-845 APMAMVAFAL
+845 APMAMVAFAM

-867 KPRTANHLVDDIVEM
+867 KPRTANDLVDDIVEM
-882 FKAWENGRT
+882 FKAWESGKT
-891 SAKLNFMFESK
+891 SPKLNFMFESK

-919 LPKYSDIS
+919 LPKYSDVS

-940 SAGVGYPL
+940 SASVGYPL
-948 WSLKYVPDCS
+948 WSLKYVPECS
-958 EENKQLIDGII
+958 DENRELIDGII
-969 KVITDSESVKNPALM
+969 KVITDSDSVKNPQLM
-984 TMVAEGLKNNIDL
+984 SKVAEGLKNNIDL

-1008 EKGFKNYVMSL
+1008 ESGFKNYVMTL
-1019 DYINLMEDEFA
+1019 EYINMTEPEFA
-1030 EAKTF
+1030 EAKQF
-1035 LDGHLEGTVGLWSEK
+1035 LEGHLEGTIGLWTER

-1056 KNWRLAQQQERL
+1056 KNWRLAQQQQRL
-1068 REENKKR
+1068 REENEKR
-1075 FLEEQERFKKE
+1075 YLEEREKFKRAAAQQGETSDAAPAWMNTDGYGQEDPKQAADPQGETQELKMKRI
-1086 ASDNANIGSSSAT
+1086 D
-1099 PSWMSPDGDTYG
+1099 
-1111 KSTTN
+1111 
-1116 VAAEPKA
+1116 VAK
-1123 ETYDMKAKRSEVAR
+1123 
-1137 KVMPLASNQ
+1137 KVMPLASSQ
-1146 QLRNLLQDLCDN
+1146 MIRELLKDLCENADE
-1158 GDMQTLDI
+1158 QTLNI
-1166 IMKYV
+1166 IIKHVG

>member
-1 MPMAT
+1 MAT
-6 IYNDIVT
+6 KYNDIVT

-110 FKLRESKRLFPVNLY
+110 FKLRENKRLFPINLY

-144 IRALKVAGIQLTVQT
+144 IRALKAAGIQLTVQT

-211 QALRNM
+211 LALRNM

-232 FEVQNELRSQGVY
+232 FEVQNELRTQGVY

-1008 EKGFKNYVMSL
+1008 EQGFKNYVMSL

-1123 ETYDMKAKRSEVAR
+1123 ETM
-1137 KVMPLASNQ
+1137 
-1146 QLRNLLQDLCDN
+1146 
-1158 GDMQTLDI
+1158 I
-1166 IMKYV
+1166 ICCR

>member
-1 MPMAT
+1 MAT
-6 IYNDIVT
+6 KYNDIVT

-110 FKLRESKRLFPVNLY
+110 FKLRENKRLFPINLY

-144 IRALKVAGIQLTVQT
+144 IRALKAAGIQLTVQT

-211 QALRNM
+211 LALRNM

-232 FEVQNELRSQGVY
+232 FEVQNELRTQGVY

-257 VMRSELGVPLLKILQ
+257 VMRSELGVPLLKLLQ

-324 RIMSKKFVIV
+324 RIMSKKFVV
-334 NKTLYNQRQEFFC
+334 VDKTLYEQRQEFFC
-347 SLHEE
+347 SLHEQ
-352 LLSAFAASSTDPTQT
+352 LLTAFAASSTDPVQT

-461 GDDYLAV
+461 GEDYLAV

-503 YNSIAEIL
+503 YNNIAEIL

-521 RQPNGNFSIL
+521 RQPDGNFSIL

-537 DEILKIKEEL
+537 DEIQKIKEEL

-574 QVARPLEFQF
+574 QVARPLEFLF

-611 VAFMAGK
+611 LAFMAGK

-649 PMGEKEFER
+649 PMGEKEYER

-681 AKNSSDMVAA
+681 AKNSSDMITA

-731 SGPESLEIIRTRS
+731 AGPESLEIIQTRS

-761 LSFHTKD
+761 LSFPTKD

-797 DINPEHPLKKVC
+797 DISPDHPLKKVS
-809 DFIQSVFN
+809 DFIQSVFS

-845 APMAMVAFAL
+845 APMAMVAFAM
-855 RKYAGKIFDLNG
+855 RKYDGKIFDLNG
-867 KPRTANHLVDDIVEM
+867 KPRKAKHLVDDIVEM

-969 KVITDSESVKNPALM
+969 KVISDSESVKNPALM

-1019 DYINLMEDEFA
+1019 DYIDLMEDEFA

-1035 LDGHLEGTVGLWSEK
+1035 LDGHLEGTVGLWSER

-1068 REENKKR
+1068 REENKNR
-1075 FLEEQERFKKE
+1075 FHEEQEKYKNE
-1086 ASDNANIGSSSAT
+1086 DSDAANPSSTSTT
-1099 PSWMSPDGDTYG
+1099 PSWMSSDDGTDG
-1111 KSTTN
+1111 KSTPN

-1123 ETYDMKAKRSEVAR
+1123 ETFEMKAKRSEVAR

>member
-1 MPMAT
+1 MAT
-6 IYNDIVT
+6 KYNDIVT

-110 FKLRESKRLFPVNLY
+110 FKLRENKRLFPINLY

-144 IRALKVAGIQLTVQT
+144 IRALKAAGIQLTVQT

-232 FEVQNELRSQGVY
+232 FEVQNELRTQGVY

-1019 DYINLMEDEFA
+1019 DYIDLMEDEFA

-1035 LDGHLEGTVGLWSEK
+1035 LDGHLEGTVGLWSER

-1075 FLEEQERFKKE
+1075 FHEEQEKYKNE
-1086 ASDNANIGSSSAT
+1086 DSDAANPSSTSTT
-1099 PSWMSPDGDTYG
+1099 PSWMSSDDGTDG
-1111 KSTTN
+1111 KSTPN

-1123 ETYDMKAKRSEVAR
+1123 ETFEMKAKRSEVAR

>member
-1 MPMAT
+1 MAT
-6 IYNDIVT
+6 RYNDIVT

-48 SAVRNN
+48 NAVRNN
-54 DADSHKAVWVAGTYG
+54 DADSHKAIWVAGTYG

-86 VEDIEDYVNE
+86 VEDIVDYVNE
-96 EYAEDKYALLRNSI
+96 EYAEDKYSLLRNSI
-110 FKLRESKRLFPVNLY
+110 LKLRESKRLFPVNLY
-125 GQQSIAH
+125 GQQAIAH
-132 EADLSLQVQKEV
+132 EADLSLQIQKEV
-144 IRALKVAGIQLTVQT
+144 IRALKEAGIKLTVRT

-169 SEPDLWNMLI
+169 SRPDLWQMLI
-179 DNNEVLKS
+179 EGNEVLKS
-187 VAPDLKILKTRLA
+187 VAPDLTKLKSRLN

-211 QALRNM
+211 LALRNM

-226 NLKTWI
+226 NLKTWL
-232 FEVQNELRSQGVY
+232 FEVQNELRTQGEY
-245 DGLLI
+245 NGLLI

-257 VMRSELGVPLLKILQ
+257 VMRSDLGVPLLKILQ

-307 RGRYHYVI
+307 RGRYHYI
-315 YNMEPVSAF
+315 TYNMEPVSAF
-324 RIMSKKFVIV
+324 RIMSKKFVV
-334 NKTLYNQRQEFFC
+334 VDRELYAQRQEFFC
-347 SLHEE
+347 SLHNE
-352 LLSAFAASSTDPTQT
+352 LLSAFASSSTDPEQT
-367 KKDLGNLF
+367 KKDLENLF

-401 FLACDGVKAFFE
+401 FLACDGVKAFFDD
-413 SENAYADKDTVTP
+413 ENIYADKDTVTP

-494 YNLFEGTPV
+494 FNLFEGTPI
-503 YNSIAEIL
+503 YNNVSEIL
-511 DYFNEKSIIQ
+511 EYFNDKSIIQ
-521 RQPNGNFSIL
+521 RQPNGNYSIL
-531 FTALPT
+531 FTALPS
-537 DEILKIKEEL
+537 DEIQKIKEEL
-547 KLTSFLYTEQVINYG
+547 KLTTFLYTEQVINFG
-562 DTAKNFMTRNLS
+562 DTARKFMEKNLS

-598 EVFAKNASTYSVL
+598 EVFVKQTNTYSVL
-611 VAFMAGK
+611 LSFMVGK

-626 KDIIDKNKQ
+626 KEIIDKNKQ
-635 DERFKNVCFVLLES
+635 DERFKNVCFVLFDN

-681 AKNSSDMVAA
+681 NTNASEMLTA
-691 WLGEIRGGNVTFCLR
+691 WLNDMRRGNVTFCLR
-706 DDELTISG
+706 DDELIISG
-714 TRMASTIN
+714 TRMTTTIN
-722 NSIAPAIFT
+722 SSIAPAIFT

-756 TVDAV
+756 TVDTV
-761 LSFHTKD
+761 LSFHTKE
-768 EIIAKCGGPAKHVE
+768 EIVAKCGGPAKHVE
-782 YLLQDSVDENLEWKS
+782 YLLQDSVDENLEWKADVS
-797 DINPEHPLKKVC
+797 PEHPLKKVC
-809 DFIQSVFN
+809 DYIQNVFN

-831 LGLTLPPFG
+831 VGLTLPPFG

-845 APMAMVAFAL
+845 ASMAMVAFAM

-882 FKAWENGRT
+882 FKAWENGKT

-910 LIKTFKLNK
+910 LIRTFKLNK

-958 EENKQLIDGII
+958 GENRDLIDGII
-969 KVITDSESVKNPALM
+969 KVITDSESVKNPPLM
-984 TMVAEGLKNNIDL
+984 TKVAEGLKNNIDL

-1008 EKGFKNYVMSL
+1008 EKGFKNYVMGIENIGLQES
-1019 DYINLMEDEFA
+1019 EFG
-1030 EAKTF
+1030 EAKRYI
-1035 LDGHLEGTVGLWSEK
+1035 LGHLEGTIGLWTEEK
-1050 GVEDTL
+1050 VKDAL
-1056 KNWRLAQQQERL
+1056 KDWRIDQQKERL
-1068 REENKKR
+1068 RQENQRRYEEDQVRFKR
-1075 FLEEQERFKKE
+1075 EQESQLTGGS
-1086 ASDNANIGSSSAT
+1086 ASWESVGSGISSV
-1099 PSWMSPDGDTYG
+1099 SM
-1111 KSTTN
+1111 
-1116 VAAEPKA
+1116 AAESQA
-1123 ETYDMKAKRSEVAR
+1123 ETAEMKVKRSEVAR
-1137 KVMPLASNQ
+1137 KVMPLASSQ
-1146 QLRNLLQDLCDN
+1146 QLRDLLQDLCDN
-1158 GDMQTLDI
+1158 GDMKTLDI
-1166 IMKYV
+1166 IMKYVW

>member
-1 MPMAT
+1 MAT
-6 IYNDIVT
+6 RYNDIVT

-48 SAVRNN
+48 NAVRNN
-54 DADSHKAVWVAGTYG
+54 DADSHKAIWVAGTYG

-86 VEDIEDYVNE
+86 VEDIVDYVNE
-96 EYAEDKYALLRNSI
+96 EYAEDKYSLLRNSI
-110 FKLRESKRLFPVNLY
+110 LKLRESKRLFPVNLY
-125 GQQSIAH
+125 GQQAIAH
-132 EADLSLQVQKEV
+132 EADLSLQIQKEV
-144 IRALKVAGIQLTVQT
+144 IRALKEAGIKLTVRT

-169 SEPDLWNMLI
+169 SRPDLWQMLI
-179 DNNEVLKS
+179 EGNEVLKS
-187 VAPDLKILKTRLA
+187 VAPDLTKLKSRLN

-211 QALRNM
+211 LALRNM

-226 NLKTWI
+226 NLKTWL
-232 FEVQNELRSQGVY
+232 FEVQNELRTQGEY
-245 DGLLI
+245 NGLLI

-257 VMRSELGVPLLKILQ
+257 VMRSDLGVPLLKILQ

-307 RGRYHYVI
+307 RGRYHYI
-315 YNMEPVSAF
+315 TYNMEPVSAF
-324 RIMSKKFVIV
+324 RIMSKKFVV
-334 NKTLYNQRQEFFC
+334 VDRELYAQRQEFFC
-347 SLHEE
+347 SLHNE
-352 LLSAFAASSTDPTQT
+352 LLSAFASSSTDPEQT
-367 KKDLGNLF
+367 KKDLENLF

-401 FLACDGVKAFFE
+401 FLACDGVKAFFDD
-413 SENAYADKDTVTP
+413 ENIYADKDTVTP

-494 YNLFEGTPV
+494 FNLFEGTPI
-503 YNSIAEIL
+503 YNNVSEIL
-511 DYFNEKSIIQ
+511 EYFNDKSIIQ
-521 RQPNGNFSIL
+521 RQPNGNYSIL
-531 FTALPT
+531 FTALPS
-537 DEILKIKEEL
+537 DEIQKIKEEL
-547 KLTSFLYTEQVINYG
+547 KLKTFLYTEQVINFG
-562 DTAKNFMTRNLS
+562 DTARKFMEKNLS

-598 EVFAKNASTYSVL
+598 EVFVKQTNTYSVL
-611 VAFMAGK
+611 LSFMVGK

-626 KDIIDKNKQ
+626 KEIIDKNKQ
-635 DERFKNVCFVLLES
+635 DERFKNVCFVLFDN

-681 AKNSSDMVAA
+681 NTNASEMLTA
-691 WLGEIRGGNVTFCLR
+691 WLNDMRRGNVTFCLR
-706 DDELTISG
+706 DDELIISG
-714 TRMASTIN
+714 TRMTTTIN
-722 NSIAPAIFT
+722 SSIAPAIFT

-756 TVDAV
+756 TVDTV
-761 LSFHTKD
+761 LSFHTKE
-768 EIIAKCGGPAKHVE
+768 EIVAKCGGPAKHVE
-782 YLLQDSVDENLEWKS
+782 YLLQDSVDENLEWKADVS
-797 DINPEHPLKKVC
+797 PEHPLKKVC
-809 DFIQSVFN
+809 DYIQNVFN

-831 LGLTLPPFG
+831 VGLTLPPFG

-845 APMAMVAFAL
+845 ASMAMVAFAM

-882 FKAWENGRT
+882 FKAWENGKT

-910 LIKTFKLNK
+910 LIRTFKLNK

-958 EENKQLIDGII
+958 GENRDLIDGII
-969 KVITDSESVKNPALM
+969 KVITDSESVKNPPLM
-984 TMVAEGLKNNIDL
+984 TKVAEGLKNNIDL

-1008 EKGFKNYVMSL
+1008 EKGFKNYVMGIENIGLQES
-1019 DYINLMEDEFA
+1019 EFG
-1030 EAKTF
+1030 EAKRYI
-1035 LDGHLEGTVGLWSEK
+1035 LGHLEGTIGLWTEEK
-1050 GVEDTL
+1050 VKDAL
-1056 KNWRLAQQQERL
+1056 KDWRIDQQKERL
-1068 REENKKR
+1068 RQENQRRYEEDQVRFKR
-1075 FLEEQERFKKE
+1075 EQESQLTGGS
-1086 ASDNANIGSSSAT
+1086 ASWESVGSGISSVL
-1099 PSWMSPDGDTYG
+1099 M
-1111 KSTTN
+1111 
-1116 VAAEPKA
+1116 AAESQA
-1123 ETYDMKAKRSEVAR
+1123 ETAEMKVKRSEVAR
-1137 KVMPLASNQ
+1137 KVMPLASSQ
-1146 QLRNLLQDLCDN
+1146 QLRDLLQDLCDN
-1158 GDMQTLDI
+1158 GDMKTLDI
-1166 IMKYV
+1166 IMKYVW

>member
-1 MPMAT
+1 MA
-6 IYNDIVT
+6 IKYNDIVT

-54 DADSHKAVWVAGTYG
+54 DADSHKAIWVAGTYG

-74 AGAVLKHLLCDK
+74 AGAVLKHLLCDDVK
-86 VEDIEDYVNE
+86 DIVDYVNE
-96 EYAEDKYALLRNSI
+96 EYGEEKYNLLRNSI
-110 FKLRESKRLFPVNLY
+110 LKLRESKRLFPVSLY
-125 GQQSIAH
+125 GQQAIAH

-144 IRALKVAGIQLTVQT
+144 IRALKNAGIKLTVQT

-169 SEPDLWNMLI
+169 NEPDLWTMLI
-179 DNNEVLKS
+179 ANNEVLKS
-187 VAPDLKILKTRLA
+187 VAPDLKMLKTRLA

-211 QALRNM
+211 MALRNM

-232 FEVQNELRSQGVY
+232 FEVQNELRSLGVY

-257 VMRSELGVPLLKILQ
+257 VMRSDLGVPLLKILQ
-272 EIAEDMMNPENDSYF
+272 EIAEDMMNPENDTYF

-334 NKTLYNQRQEFFC
+334 DKVLYNQRQEYFC
-347 SLHEE
+347 SLHQE
-352 LLSAFAASSTDPTQT
+352 LLSAFASSSTDPAQTQQ
-367 KKDLGNLF
+367 DLANLF

-401 FLACDGVKAFFE
+401 FLACDEVKAFFDNE
-413 SENAYADKDTVTP
+413 DAYADKDTVTP
-426 NYLWDYVQEYFES
+426 NYLWDYVQEYFEG

-449 RFNSHHLAVEAQ
+449 RYNSHHLAVEAQ

-494 YNLFEGTPV
+494 YNLFEGTPI
-503 YNSIAEIL
+503 YNNVGEIL

-537 DEILKIKEEL
+537 DEIQKIKEEL
-547 KLTSFLYTEQVINYG
+547 KLTTFLFAEQVINFG
-562 DTAKNFMTRNLS
+562 DTAKNFMDKNLS

-598 EVFAKNASTYSVL
+598 ENFVKNATSYSVL
-611 VAFMAGK
+611 LAFMVGK
-618 TKQEIFEL
+618 TRQDIFEL
-626 KDIIDKNKQ
+626 KDIINKNKQ
-635 DERFKNVCFVLLES
+635 DERFKNICFVLLES
-649 PMGEKEFER
+649 PMGEKEYER

-681 AKNSSDMVAA
+681 TKNASEMISG

-706 DDELTISG
+706 DDELPISG
-714 TRMASTIN
+714 TRLASTIN

-731 SGPESLEIIRTRS
+731 SGPEALEIIRTRS
-744 SNTFWKKASVKA
+744 SNTFWRKSSVKA
-756 TVDAV
+756 TVDNV
-761 LSFHTKD
+761 LSFHTKED
-768 EIIAKCGGPAKHVE
+768 IIAKCGGPAKHVE
-782 YLLQDSVDENLEWKS
+782 YLLQDSVDDNLEWKS
-797 DINPEHPLKKVC
+797 DISSEHPLKKVC
-809 DFIQSVFN
+809 DYIQNVFN

-831 LGLTLPPFG
+831 IGLTLPPFG

-845 APMAMVAFAL
+845 APMAMVAFAM

-882 FKAWENGRT
+882 FKAWESGKT
-891 SAKLNFMFESK
+891 SPKLNFMFESK

-919 LPKYSDIS
+919 LPKYSDVS

-940 SAGVGYPL
+940 SASVGYPL
-948 WSLKYVPDCS
+948 WSLKYVPECS
-958 EENKQLIDGII
+958 DENRELIDGII
-969 KVITDSESVKNPALM
+969 KVITDSDSVKNPQLM
-984 TMVAEGLKNNIDL
+984 SKVAEGLKNNIDL

-1008 EKGFKNYVMSL
+1008 ESGFKNYVMTL
-1019 DYINLMEDEFA
+1019 EYINMTEPEFA
-1030 EAKTF
+1030 EAKQF
-1035 LDGHLEGTVGLWSEK
+1035 LEGHLEGTIGLWTER

-1056 KNWRLAQQQERL
+1056 KNWRLAQQQQRL
-1068 REENKKR
+1068 REENEKR
-1075 FLEEQERFKKE
+1075 YLEEREKFKRAAAQQGETSDAAPAWMNTDGYGQENPKQAADPQGETQELKMKRI
-1086 ASDNANIGSSSAT
+1086 D
-1099 PSWMSPDGDTYG
+1099 
-1111 KSTTN
+1111 
-1116 VAAEPKA
+1116 VAK
-1123 ETYDMKAKRSEVAR
+1123 
-1137 KVMPLASNQ
+1137 KVMPLASSQ
-1146 QLRNLLQDLCDN
+1146 MIRELLKDLCENADE
-1158 GDMQTLDI
+1158 QTLNI
-1166 IMKYV
+1166 IIKHVG

>member
-1 MPMAT
+1 
-6 IYNDIVT
+6 
-13 LRSMRPAYN
+13 MRPAYN

-54 DADSHKAVWVAGTYG
+54 DADSHKAIWVAGTYG

-74 AGAVLKHLLCDK
+74 AGAVLKHLLCDDVK
-86 VEDIEDYVNE
+86 DIVDYVNE
-96 EYAEDKYALLRNSI
+96 EYGEEKYNLLRNSI
-110 FKLRESKRLFPVNLY
+110 LKLRESKRLFPVSLY
-125 GQQSIAH
+125 GQQAIAH

-144 IRALKVAGIQLTVQT
+144 IRALKNAGIKLTVQT

-169 SEPDLWNMLI
+169 NEPDLWTMLI
-179 DNNEVLKS
+179 ANNEVLKS
-187 VAPDLKILKTRLA
+187 VAPDLKMLKTRLA

-211 QALRNM
+211 MALRNM

-232 FEVQNELRSQGVY
+232 FEVQNELRSLGVY

-257 VMRSELGVPLLKILQ
+257 VMRSDLGVPLLKILQ
-272 EIAEDMMNPENDSYF
+272 EIAEDMMNPENDTYF

-334 NKTLYNQRQEFFC
+334 DKVLYNQRQEYFC
-347 SLHEE
+347 SLHQE
-352 LLSAFAASSTDPTQT
+352 LLSAFASSSTDPAQTQQ
-367 KKDLGNLF
+367 DLANLF

-401 FLACDGVKAFFE
+401 FLACDEVKAFFDNE
-413 SENAYADKDTVTP
+413 DAYADKDTVTP
-426 NYLWDYVQEYFES
+426 NYLWDYVQEYFEG

-449 RFNSHHLAVEAQ
+449 RYNSHHLAVEAQ

-494 YNLFEGTPV
+494 YNLFEGTPI
-503 YNSIAEIL
+503 YNNVGEIL

-537 DEILKIKEEL
+537 DEIQKIKEEL
-547 KLTSFLYTEQVINYG
+547 KLTTFLFAEQVINFG
-562 DTAKNFMTRNLS
+562 DTAKNFMDKNLS

-598 EVFAKNASTYSVL
+598 ENFAKNATSYSVL
-611 VAFMAGK
+611 LAFMVGK
-618 TKQEIFEL
+618 TRQDIFEL
-626 KDIIDKNKQ
+626 KDIINKNKQ
-635 DERFKNVCFVLLES
+635 DERFKNICFVLLES
-649 PMGEKEFER
+649 PMGEKEYER

-681 AKNSSDMVAA
+681 TKNASEMISG

-706 DDELTISG
+706 DDELPISG
-714 TRMASTIN
+714 TRLASTIN

-731 SGPESLEIIRTRS
+731 SGPEALEIIRTRS
-744 SNTFWKKASVKA
+744 SNTFWRKSSVKA
-756 TVDAV
+756 TVDNV
-761 LSFHTKD
+761 LSFHTKED
-768 EIIAKCGGPAKHVE
+768 IIAKCGGPAKHVE
-782 YLLQDSVDENLEWKS
+782 YLLQDSVDDNLEWKS
-797 DINPEHPLKKVC
+797 DISSEHPLKKVC
-809 DFIQSVFN
+809 DYIQNVFN

-831 LGLTLPPFG
+831 IGLTLPPFG

-845 APMAMVAFAL
+845 APMAMVAFAM

-882 FKAWENGRT
+882 FKAWESGKT
-891 SAKLNFMFESK
+891 SPKLNFMFESK

-919 LPKYSDIS
+919 LPKYSDVS

-940 SAGVGYPL
+940 SASVGYPL
-948 WSLKYVPDCS
+948 WSLKYVPECS
-958 EENKQLIDGII
+958 DENRELIDGII
-969 KVITDSESVKNPALM
+969 KVITDSDSVKNPQLM
-984 TMVAEGLKNNIDL
+984 SKVAEGLKNNIDL

-1008 EKGFKNYVMSL
+1008 ESGFKNYVMTL
-1019 DYINLMEDEFA
+1019 EYINMTEPEFA
-1030 EAKTF
+1030 EAKQF
-1035 LDGHLEGTVGLWSEK
+1035 LEGHLEGTIGLWTER

-1056 KNWRLAQQQERL
+1056 KNWRLAQQQQRL
-1068 REENKKR
+1068 REENEKR
-1075 FLEEQERFKKE
+1075 YLEEREKFKRAAAQQGETSDAAPAWMNTDGYGQENPKQAADPQGETQELKMKRI
-1086 ASDNANIGSSSAT
+1086 D
-1099 PSWMSPDGDTYG
+1099 
-1111 KSTTN
+1111 
-1116 VAAEPKA
+1116 VAK
-1123 ETYDMKAKRSEVAR
+1123 
-1137 KVMPLASNQ
+1137 KVMPLASSQ
-1146 QLRNLLQDLCDN
+1146 MIRELLKDLCENADE
-1158 GDMQTLDI
+1158 QTLNI
-1166 IMKYV
+1166 IIKHVG